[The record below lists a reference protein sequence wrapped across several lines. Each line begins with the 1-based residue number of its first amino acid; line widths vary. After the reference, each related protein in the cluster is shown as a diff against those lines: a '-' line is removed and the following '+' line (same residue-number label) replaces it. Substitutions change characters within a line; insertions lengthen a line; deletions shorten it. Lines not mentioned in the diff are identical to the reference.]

1 MKVSWTP
8 EQQKVI
14 DLRNRN
20 ILVSAAAGS
29 GKTAVLVERI
39 VKMITDKDHPVD
51 IDHLLIV
58 TFTNAA
64 AAEMRERIGNAI
76 EKALDEQPGD
86 EHLLRQLT
94 LIHNA
99 QITTI
104 DSFCLYVV
112 RNHFHEIDLEPNFRI
127 GDEGELKLLREDVLN
142 KVLEQNYEEPS
153 ETFSDFVEGYAS
165 GRTDAAL
172 NEMILQLY
180 EFSRS
185 YPWPE
190 KWLDSFEGAYRI
202 EGREELDH
210 AGWLT
215 PLTENIRFVL
225 NDCRQLLKQ
234 ALDLTLQDDGPDMY
248 EKAIRSDL
256 EKYESLSKLTSFCEL
271 SEALPNLKYDRLAS
285 SRGFDGDVEK
295 LELVKSLRE
304 QAKDVVKKLCR
315 QYFFCSPEM
324 MIEQLTRTEPMLEEV
339 LRLTRQF
346 AEEFA
351 AAKRGKNLVDFHD
364 VEHFALQI
372 LVDEETEQAKK
383 TAEEF
388 RDTFEEIM
396 IDEYQDSNEV
406 QETLLRSISREER
419 GRNNIFMVGDVKQSI
434 YRFRLAR
441 PELFMQKYDSYSLEE
456 SRAQRI
462 DLHRNFR
469 SREEVLTCTND
480 IFYKI
485 MERSLG
491 NVAYDA
497 KAALY
502 PGASY
507 PTIGKKETAEEKMEQ
522 NSSDFTPEIL
532 LADSNDE
539 LLEDTELS
547 DRKTLEAKIVAEEI
561 KHLMKTQPVTD
572 KATGTLRAAH
582 YSDIVILLRS
592 LSGWA
597 DSLVEVLNENGIPAH
612 TVSSTGYFSTVEVQ
626 TVLSMLRILDNP
638 RQDIPMAAVLRSP
651 IAGLTDEELAVLRL
665 EDGSVPFHEAVL
677 ELAEGL
683 LEEDAQGSD
692 TVDSGTE
699 AELLNNGTEADHPT
713 GKREHGEKQ
722 NPELEQNPIEII
734 AHQKLLEFYKKYKQL
749 RQLVP
754 DTPIHELIGIIL
766 RETGY
771 GHYVAAMPAGSRRTA
786 NLNMLLEKAAAYEK
800 TSYKGLFHFVRYIDE
815 LQKYD
820 VDFGEADTVGE
831 NEDVVRIMSI
841 HKSKGLEFPI
851 VIVSG
856 MGKNFNK
863 QDTRSRLVLHPELG
877 IGLDYMD
884 GKKRIKSP
892 TIAKK
897 AIAKQIDLEN
907 LGEELRVLYVALTR
921 AKEKLILTGTLKDAA
936 EKLEDYRKRAEL
948 SGTMEKAL
956 PYLTR
961 EGAAGYLDWVLPA
974 VLSYGEKYPIRI
986 VEAAE
991 LVLNEVKNQIEQENG
1006 LKERRK
1012 AIDEAETALV
1022 EQLEDRFQQH
1032 YPYQTDILRKNKY
1045 SVSELK
1051 HRAMREKFE
1060 AEQEDTISA
1069 FLEEPVTPTI
1079 PLFIQR
1085 EEAEKGS
1092 ELSEVQD
1099 TGKKSENIAAQKK
1112 DPETASRGALRGTA
1126 VHRVMECYDFASEKS
1141 VHEQMETMEKAEK
1154 ITPDMR
1160 ALVKEQIVADF
1171 VSSETGKRMAL
1182 AQQAGML
1189 YREKPFVMGFT
1200 EEELESYGFGAEDAG
1215 KTACCQDSVGMDGKE
1230 NKENHQ
1236 EKHEE
1241 KHEEK
1246 HQTQDLTLIQGIID
1260 VFWIEKDGIVLLDYK
1275 TDRVQRAKELVD
1287 RYETQLKLYADALE
1301 RVFSARKLKVKEI
1314 LIYSFSLEQLITL

>member
-1 MKVSWTP
+1 MGVSWTT
-8 EQQKVI
+8 EQQQVI

-39 VKMITDKDHPVD
+39 VKIITDKNHPVD

-76 EKALDEQPGD
+76 EKALDEQPGN

-127 GDEGELKLLREDVLN
+127 GDEGELKLLREDVLGR
-142 KVLEQNYEEPS
+142 VLEQNYEEPS
-153 ETFSDFVEGYAS
+153 EAFSDFVEGYAS

-190 KWLDSFEGAYRI
+190 KWLDSFVGIYRI
-202 EGREELDH
+202 ENREELDR
-210 AGWLT
+210 AEWLA
-215 PLTENIRFVL
+215 PLTENICFVL
-225 NDCRQLLKQ
+225 KDCEQLLKQ
-234 ALDLTLQDDGPDMY
+234 ALAITQQDDGPDMY
-248 EKAIRSDL
+248 EKAVQSDL

-271 SEALPNLKYDRLAS
+271 YGALSDIKYDRLAS
-285 SRGFDGDVEK
+285 SRGFEGDPDK

-304 QAKDVVKKLCR
+304 QAKDVVKKICK

-324 MIEQLTRTEPMLEEV
+324 MIEQLERTEPMLEEV
-339 LRLTRQF
+339 VRLTKQF
-346 AEEFA
+346 ADEFA
-351 AAKRGKNLVDFHD
+351 AAKRRKNLVDFHD

-372 LVDEETEQAKK
+372 LVDEETEKAKK

-419 GRNNIFMVGDVKQSI
+419 GENNIFMVGDVKQSI

-441 PELFMQKYDSYSLEE
+441 PELFMKKYDSYSLEE
-456 SRAQRI
+456 STTQRI
-462 DLHRNFR
+462 DLHKNFR

-485 MERSLG
+485 MARSLG
-491 NVAYDA
+491 NVEYDA
-497 KAALY
+497 EAALY

-507 PTIGKKETAEEKMEQ
+507 PVSA
-522 NSSDFTPEIL
+522 DFIPEIL

-539 LLEDTELS
+539 LLEDTELT
-547 DRKTLEAKIVAEEI
+547 DKKTLEAKIVAEEI

-572 KATGTLRAAH
+572 KAAGTLRAAH

-626 TVLSMLRILDNP
+626 TVLSMLRLLDNP

-651 IAGLTDEELAVLRL
+651 MAGLTDEELAVLRL

-683 LEEDAQGSD
+683 YEEGGQIEISNSEEDQKQGRNAD
-692 TVDSGTE
+692 EKTE
-699 AELLNNGTEADHPT
+699 NH
-713 GKREHGEKQ
+713 
-722 NPELEQNPIEII
+722 IEIT
-734 AHQKLLEFYKKYKQL
+734 AHWKLLKFYKKYKQL

-754 DTPIHELIGIIL
+754 DTPIHELIEIIL

-771 GHYVAAMPAGSRRTA
+771 GHYVAAMPAGNRRTA

-820 VDFGEADTVGE
+820 VDFGEADMVGE

-863 QDTRSRLVLHPELG
+863 QDTRSKMVLHPELG

-897 AIAKQIDLEN
+897 AIAKQIELEN

-936 EKLEDYRKRAEL
+936 EKLEFYRQQANL
-948 SGTMEKAL
+948 SKAADRPL
-956 PYLTR
+956 SYLTR
-961 EGAAGYLDWVLPA
+961 EGASGYLDWILPA
-974 VLSYGEKYPIRI
+974 VLSYGDKYPVRI

-991 LVLNEVKNQIEQENG
+991 LVLDEVEN
-1006 LKERRK
+1006 
-1012 AIDEAETALV
+1012 
-1022 EQLEDRFQQH
+1022 QLEQNENLTERIGEIKAADPQLVGQLKQRFSQR

-1060 AEQEDTISA
+1060 AEQEETIPA

-1085 EEAEKGS
+1085 QGSVEQEAQNKAQDAGQEAESKA
-1092 ELSEVQD
+1092 EQ
-1099 TGKKSENIAAQKK
+1099 KIKSN
-1112 DPETASRGALRGTA
+1112 TANRGALRGTA

-1141 VHEQMETMEKAEK
+1141 VYEQMEAMEKEEK
-1154 ITPDMR
+1154 ITADMR
-1160 ALVKEQIVADF
+1160 ALVREQTVADF

-1182 AQQAGML
+1182 AQRGGAL

-1200 EEELESYGFGAEDAG
+1200 EEELERYGFGAGA
-1215 KTACCQDSVGMDGKE
+1215 QMIE
-1230 NKENHQ
+1230 NEAQTENAQQEIMSENVSQENHM
-1236 EKHEE
+1236 HEE
-1241 KHEEK
+1241 
-1246 HQTQDLTLIQGIID
+1246 DLTLIQGIID
-1260 VFWIEKDGIVLLDYK
+1260 VFWIEDDGITVLDYK
-1275 TDRVQRAKELVD
+1275 TDRVDTAQELID
-1287 RYETQLKLYADALE
+1287 RYATQLKLYADALE
-1301 RVFSARKLKVKEI
+1301 RVFATRKLKVKEI
-1314 LIYSFSLEQLITL
+1314 LIYSFRLEKLISIE

>member
-1 MKVSWTP
+1 MGVSWTT
-8 EQQKVI
+8 EQQQVI

-39 VKMITDKDHPVD
+39 VKIITDKNHPVD

-127 GDEGELKLLREDVLN
+127 GDEGELKLLREDVLG

-153 ETFSDFVEGYAS
+153 EAFSNFVEGYAS

-190 KWLDSFEGAYRI
+190 KWLDSFVGIYRI
-202 EGREELDH
+202 ENREELDR
-210 AGWLT
+210 AEWLA
-215 PLTENIRFVL
+215 PLTQNIRFVL
-225 NDCRQLLKQ
+225 KDCEQLLKQ
-234 ALDLTLQDDGPDMY
+234 ALAVTQQDDGPDMY
-248 EKAIRSDL
+248 EKAVRSDL

-271 SEALPNLKYDRLAS
+271 SGALSDIKYDRLAS
-285 SRGFDGDVEK
+285 SRGFEGDPDK

-304 QAKDVVKKLCR
+304 QAKDVVKKLCK

-324 MIEQLTRTEPMLEEV
+324 MIEQLERTEPMLEEV
-339 LRLTRQF
+339 VRLTKQF
-346 AEEFA
+346 ADEFA
-351 AAKRGKNLVDFHD
+351 AAKRRKNLVDFHD

-372 LVDEETEQAKK
+372 LVDEETEKAKK

-419 GRNNIFMVGDVKQSI
+419 GENNIFMVGDVKQSI

-441 PELFMQKYDSYSLEE
+441 PELFMKKYDSYSLEE
-456 SRAQRI
+456 STTQRI
-462 DLHRNFR
+462 DLHKNFR

-485 MERSLG
+485 MARSLG
-491 NVAYDA
+491 NVEYDA
-497 KAALY
+497 EAALY

-507 PTIGKKETAEEKMEQ
+507 PAMPVQENPVGEKAAEDEKVSGKQ
-522 NSSDFTPEIL
+522 INGFTPEIL

-547 DRKTLEAKIVAEEI
+547 DKKTLEAKIVAEEI
-561 KHLMKTQPVTD
+561 RHLMKTQPVTD
-572 KATGTLRAAH
+572 KATGELRAAR

-597 DSLVEVLNENGIPAH
+597 DSLVEVLNGNGIPAH

-626 TVLSMLRILDNP
+626 TVLSMLRLLDNP

-651 IAGLTDEELAVLRL
+651 MAGLTDEELAVLRL

-683 LEEDAQGSD
+683 YEEDGQKEISD
-692 TVDSGTE
+692 S
-699 AELLNNGTEADHPT
+699 EADSEADQKQGRNAD
-713 GKREHGEKQ
+713 GKKEDD
-722 NPELEQNPIEII
+722 IETT
-734 AHQKLLEFYKKYKQL
+734 AHRKLLKFYKKYRQL

-754 DTPIHELIGIIL
+754 DTPIHELIEIIL

-820 VDFGEADTVGE
+820 VDFGEADMVGE

-863 QDTRSRLVLHPELG
+863 QDTRSKMVLHPELG

-897 AIAKQIDLEN
+897 AIAKQIELEN

-936 EKLEDYRKRAEL
+936 EKLEFYRQQANL
-948 SGTMEKAL
+948 SKAADRPL
-956 PYLTR
+956 SYLTR
-961 EGAAGYLDWVLPA
+961 EGASGYLDWILPA
-974 VLSYGEKYPIRI
+974 VLSYGDKYPVRI

-991 LVLNEVKNQIEQENG
+991 LVLDEVEN
-1006 LKERRK
+1006 
-1012 AIDEAETALV
+1012 
-1022 EQLEDRFQQH
+1022 QLEQNENLTERIGEIKAADPQLVGQLKQRFSQR

-1060 AEQEDTISA
+1060 AEQEETIPA

-1085 EEAEKGS
+1085 QGSVEQEAQNKAQDAGQEAESKA
-1092 ELSEVQD
+1092 EQ
-1099 TGKKSENIAAQKK
+1099 KIKSN
-1112 DPETASRGALRGTA
+1112 TANRGALRGTA

-1141 VHEQMETMEKAEK
+1141 VYEQMEAMEKEEK
-1154 ITPDMR
+1154 ITADMR

-1171 VSSETGKRMAL
+1171 VSSETGRRMAL
-1182 AQQAGML
+1182 AQRGRAL

-1200 EEELESYGFGAEDAG
+1200 EEELENYGFGAGA
-1215 KTACCQDSVGMDGKE
+1215 QMIE
-1230 NKENHQ
+1230 NEVQTENAQQEIVLENVSRENHM
-1236 EKHEE
+1236 HEE
-1241 KHEEK
+1241 
-1246 HQTQDLTLIQGIID
+1246 DLTLIQGIID
-1260 VFWIEKDGIVLLDYK
+1260 VFWIEDDGITVLDYK
-1275 TDRVQRAKELVD
+1275 TDRVDTAQELID
-1287 RYETQLKLYADALE
+1287 RYATQLKLYADALE
-1301 RVFSARKLKVKEI
+1301 RVFATRKLKVKEI
-1314 LIYSFSLEQLITL
+1314 LIYSFRLEKLISIE

>member
-1 MKVSWTP
+1 MGVSWTT
-8 EQQKVI
+8 EQQQVI

-39 VKMITDKDHPVD
+39 VKIITDKNHPVD

-76 EKALDEQPGD
+76 EKALDEQPGN

-127 GDEGELKLLREDVLN
+127 GDEGELKLLREDVLGR
-142 KVLEQNYEEPS
+142 VLEQNYEEPS
-153 ETFSDFVEGYAS
+153 EAFSDFVEGYAS

-190 KWLDSFEGAYRI
+190 KWLDSFVGIYRI
-202 EGREELDH
+202 ENREELDR
-210 AGWLT
+210 AEWLA
-215 PLTENIRFVL
+215 PLTQNIRFVL
-225 NDCRQLLKQ
+225 KDCEQLLRQ
-234 ALDLTLQDDGPDMY
+234 ALAVTQQDDGPDMY
-248 EKAIRSDL
+248 EKAVRSDL

-271 SEALPNLKYDRLAS
+271 SGALSDIKYDRLAS
-285 SRGFDGDVEK
+285 SRGFEGDPDK

-324 MIEQLTRTEPMLEEV
+324 MIGQLERTEPMLEEV
-339 LRLTRQF
+339 VRLTKQF
-346 AEEFA
+346 ADEFA
-351 AAKRGKNLVDFHD
+351 AAKRRKNLVDFHD

-372 LVDEETEQAKK
+372 LVDEETEKAKK

-419 GRNNIFMVGDVKQSI
+419 GENNIFMVGDVKQSI

-441 PELFMQKYDSYSLEE
+441 PELFMKKYDSYSLEE
-456 SRAQRI
+456 STTQRI
-462 DLHRNFR
+462 DLHKNFR

-485 MERSLG
+485 MVRSLG
-491 NVAYDA
+491 NVEYDA
-497 KAALY
+497 EAALY

-507 PTIGKKETAEEKMEQ
+507 PVSA
-522 NSSDFTPEIL
+522 DFIPEIL

-539 LLEDTELS
+539 LLEDTELT
-547 DRKTLEAKIVAEEI
+547 DKKTLEAKIVAEEI
-561 KHLMKTQPVTD
+561 KHLMKTQQVTD
-572 KATGTLRAAH
+572 KAAGTLRAAH

-597 DSLVEVLNENGIPAH
+597 DSLVEVLNGNGIPAH

-626 TVLSMLRILDNP
+626 TVLSMLRLLDNP

-651 IAGLTDEELAVLRL
+651 MAGLTDEELAVLRL

-683 LEEDAQGSD
+683 YEEDGQKEISD
-692 TVDSGTE
+692 S
-699 AELLNNGTEADHPT
+699 EADRKQ
-713 GKREHGEKQ
+713 GRNADEKTE
-722 NPELEQNPIEII
+722 NHIEIT
-734 AHQKLLEFYKKYKQL
+734 AHRKLLKFYKKYRQL

-754 DTPIHELIGIIL
+754 DTPIHELIEIIL

-771 GHYVAAMPAGSRRTA
+771 GHYVAAMPAGNRRTA

-820 VDFGEADTVGE
+820 VDFGEADMVGE

-863 QDTRSRLVLHPELG
+863 QDTRSKMVLHPELG

-907 LGEELRVLYVALTR
+907 RGEELRVLYVALTR

-936 EKLEDYRKRAEL
+936 EKLEFYRQQANL
-948 SGTMEKAL
+948 SKAADRPL
-956 PYLTR
+956 SYLTR
-961 EGAAGYLDWVLPA
+961 EGASGYLDWILPA
-974 VLSYGEKYPIRI
+974 VLSYGDKYPVRI

-991 LVLNEVKNQIEQENG
+991 LVLDEVEN
-1006 LKERRK
+1006 
-1012 AIDEAETALV
+1012 
-1022 EQLEDRFQQH
+1022 QLEQNENLTERIEEIEAADTQLVGQLKQRFLQR
-1032 YPYQTDILRKNKY
+1032 YPYQVDVLRKNKY

-1051 HRAMREKFE
+1051 HRAMRERFE
-1060 AEQEDTISA
+1060 AEQEETVPA

-1085 EEAEKGS
+1085 EESVE
-1092 ELSEVQD
+1092 Q
-1099 TGKKSENIAAQKK
+1099 
-1112 DPETASRGALRGTA
+1112 ETANRGALRGTA

-1141 VHEQMETMEKAEK
+1141 AQEQMEAMEKEEK
-1154 ITPDMR
+1154 ITADMR
-1160 ALVKEQIVADF
+1160 ALVKEQTVADF

-1182 AQQAGML
+1182 AQRGGAL

-1200 EEELESYGFGAEDAG
+1200 EEELENYGFGADSNTDSCENIYE
-1215 KTACCQDSVGMDGKE
+1215 KTDSD
-1230 NKENHQ
+1230 Q
-1236 EKHEE
+1236 EKEEQKKVRHEE
-1241 KHEEK
+1241 
-1246 HQTQDLTLIQGIID
+1246 DLTLIQGIID

-1275 TDRVQRAKELVD
+1275 TDRVQQAKELID

-1301 RVFSARKLKVKEI
+1301 RVFGARKLKVKEI
-1314 LIYSFSLEQLITL
+1314 LIYSFSLEKLITL

>member
-1 MKVSWTP
+1 MGVSWTT
-8 EQQKVI
+8 EQQQVI

-39 VKMITDKDHPVD
+39 VKIITDKNHPVD

-127 GDEGELKLLREDVLN
+127 GDEGELKLLREDVLGR
-142 KVLEQNYEEPS
+142 VLEQNYEEPS
-153 ETFSDFVEGYAS
+153 EAFFDFVEGYAS

-190 KWLDSFEGAYRI
+190 KWLDSFVGAYRI
-202 EGREELDH
+202 ETREELDR
-210 AGWLT
+210 AEWLA
-215 PLTENIRFVL
+215 PLTENICFVL
-225 NDCRQLLKQ
+225 KDCEQLLKR
-234 ALDLTLQDDGPDMY
+234 ALAITQQDDGPDMY
-248 EKAIRSDL
+248 EKAVQSDL
-256 EKYESLSKLTSFCEL
+256 EKYEGLSRLTSFCEL
-271 SEALPNLKYDRLAS
+271 SEALSDIKYDRLAS
-285 SRGFDGDVEK
+285 SRGFEGDPDK

-304 QAKDVVKKLCR
+304 QAKDVVKKLCK

-324 MIEQLTRTEPMLEEV
+324 MIEQLERTEPMLEEV
-339 LRLTRQF
+339 VRLTKQF
-346 AEEFA
+346 ADEFA
-351 AAKRGKNLVDFHD
+351 AAKRRKNLVDFHD

-372 LVDEETEQAKK
+372 LVDEETEKAKK

-419 GRNNIFMVGDVKQSI
+419 GENNIFMVGDVKQSI

-441 PELFMQKYDSYSLEE
+441 PELFMKKYDSYSLEE
-456 SRAQRI
+456 STTQRI
-462 DLHRNFR
+462 DLHKNFR

-485 MERSLG
+485 MARSLG
-491 NVAYDA
+491 NVEYDA
-497 KAALY
+497 EAALY

-507 PTIGKKETAEEKMEQ
+507 PVSA
-522 NSSDFTPEIL
+522 DFVPEIL

-539 LLEDTELS
+539 LLEDTELT
-547 DRKTLEAKIVAEEI
+547 DKKTLEAKIVAEEI

-572 KATGTLRAAH
+572 KAAGTLRAAH

-626 TVLSMLRILDNP
+626 TVLSMLRLLDNP

-651 IAGLTDEELAVLRL
+651 MAGLTDEELAVLRL

-683 LEEDAQGSD
+683 YEEGGKKEISD
-692 TVDSGTE
+692 S
-699 AELLNNGTEADHPT
+699 EADQKQGRNAD
-713 GKREHGEKQ
+713 GKKENH
-722 NPELEQNPIEII
+722 IEIT
-734 AHQKLLEFYKKYKQL
+734 AHRKLLKFYKKYKQL

-754 DTPIHELIGIIL
+754 DTPIHELIEIIL

-820 VDFGEADTVGE
+820 VDFGEADMVGE

-863 QDTRSRLVLHPELG
+863 QDTRSKMVLHPELG

-884 GKKRIKSP
+884 GKLRIKSP

-936 EKLEDYRKRAEL
+936 EKLEFYRQQANL
-948 SGTMEKAL
+948 SKAAARPL
-956 PYLTR
+956 SYLTR
-961 EGAAGYLDWVLPA
+961 EGASGYLDWILPA
-974 VLSYGEKYPIRI
+974 VLSYGDKYPVRI

-991 LVLNEVKNQIEQENG
+991 LVLNEVEN
-1006 LKERRK
+1006 
-1012 AIDEAETALV
+1012 
-1022 EQLEDRFQQH
+1022 QLEQNENLTERIGEIEAADPQLVGQLKQRFSQR

-1060 AEQEDTISA
+1060 AEQEETIPA

-1085 EEAEKGS
+1085 EESVE
-1092 ELSEVQD
+1092 Q
-1099 TGKKSENIAAQKK
+1099 
-1112 DPETASRGALRGTA
+1112 ETANRGALRGTA
-1126 VHRVMECYDFASEKS
+1126 VHRVMECYNFASEKS
-1141 VHEQMETMEKAEK
+1141 VQEQMEAMEKEEK
-1154 ITPDMR
+1154 ITADMR
-1160 ALVKEQIVADF
+1160 ALVREQTVADF

-1182 AQQAGML
+1182 AQQAGAL

-1200 EEELESYGFGAEDAG
+1200 EEELENYGFGVGSNTDSCENIYE
-1215 KTACCQDSVGMDGKE
+1215 KTDSD
-1230 NKENHQ
+1230 Q
-1236 EKHEE
+1236 EKEEQKKVRHEE
-1241 KHEEK
+1241 
-1246 HQTQDLTLIQGIID
+1246 DLTLIQGIID

-1275 TDRVQRAKELVD
+1275 TDRVQQAKELID

-1301 RVFSARKLKVKEI
+1301 RVFAARKLKVKEI

>member
-1 MKVSWTP
+1 MGVSWTT
-8 EQQKVI
+8 EQQQVI

-39 VKMITDKDHPVD
+39 VKIITDKNHPVD

-76 EKALDEQPGD
+76 EKALDEQPGN

-127 GDEGELKLLREDVLN
+127 GDEGELKLLREDVLGR
-142 KVLEQNYEEPS
+142 VLEQNYEEPS
-153 ETFSDFVEGYAS
+153 EAFSDFVEGYAS

-190 KWLDSFEGAYRI
+190 KWLDSFVGAYRI
-202 EGREELDH
+202 ETREELDR
-210 AGWLT
+210 AEWLA
-215 PLTENIRFVL
+215 PLTENICFVL
-225 NDCRQLLKQ
+225 KDCEQLLKQ
-234 ALDLTLQDDGPDMY
+234 ALAITQQDDGPDMY
-248 EKAIRSDL
+248 EKAVQSDL
-256 EKYESLSKLTSFCEL
+256 EKYEGLSRLTSFCEL
-271 SEALPNLKYDRLAS
+271 SGALSDIKYDRLAS
-285 SRGFDGDVEK
+285 SRGFEGNPDK

-304 QAKDVVKKLCR
+304 QAKDVVKKLCK

-324 MIEQLTRTEPMLEEV
+324 MIEQLERTEPMLEEV
-339 LRLTRQF
+339 VRLTKQF
-346 AEEFA
+346 ADEFA
-351 AAKRGKNLVDFHD
+351 AAKRRKNLVDFHD

-372 LVDEETEQAKK
+372 LVDEETEKAKK

-419 GRNNIFMVGDVKQSI
+419 GENNIFMVGDVKQSI

-441 PELFMQKYDSYSLEE
+441 PELFMKKYDSYSLEE
-456 SRAQRI
+456 STTQRI
-462 DLHRNFR
+462 DLHKNFR

-485 MERSLG
+485 MARSLG
-491 NVAYDA
+491 NVEYDA
-497 KAALY
+497 EAALY

-507 PTIGKKETAEEKMEQ
+507 PVSA
-522 NSSDFTPEIL
+522 DFTPEIL

-547 DRKTLEAKIVAEEI
+547 DKKTLEAKIVAEEI
-561 KHLMKTQPVTD
+561 RHLMKTQPVTD
-572 KATGTLRAAH
+572 KATGELRAAR

-597 DSLVEVLNENGIPAH
+597 DSLVEVLNGNGIPAH

-626 TVLSMLRILDNP
+626 TVLSMLRLLDNP

-651 IAGLTDEELAVLRL
+651 MAGLTDEELAVLRL

-683 LEEDAQGSD
+683 YEEDGQKEISD
-692 TVDSGTE
+692 S
-699 AELLNNGTEADHPT
+699 EADSEADQKQGRNAD
-713 GKREHGEKQ
+713 GKKEDD
-722 NPELEQNPIEII
+722 IETT
-734 AHQKLLEFYKKYKQL
+734 AHRKLLKFYKKYRQL

-754 DTPIHELIGIIL
+754 DTPIHELIEIIL

-820 VDFGEADTVGE
+820 VDFGEADMVGE

-863 QDTRSRLVLHPELG
+863 QDTRSKMVLHPELG

-897 AIAKQIDLEN
+897 AIAKQIELEN

-936 EKLEDYRKRAEL
+936 EKVEFYRQQANL
-948 SGTMEKAL
+948 SKAADRPL
-956 PYLTR
+956 SYLTR
-961 EGAAGYLDWVLPA
+961 EGASGYLDWILPA
-974 VLSYGEKYPIRI
+974 VLSYGDKYPVRI
-986 VEAAE
+986 VGAAE
-991 LVLNEVKNQIEQENG
+991 LVLDEVEN
-1006 LKERRK
+1006 
-1012 AIDEAETALV
+1012 
-1022 EQLEDRFQQH
+1022 QLEQNEDLTERIEEIEAADTQLVGQLKQRFSQR

-1060 AEQEDTISA
+1060 AEQEETIPA

-1085 EEAEKGS
+1085 QEKITPDQNVSGQG
-1092 ELSEVQD
+1092 VQV
-1099 TGKKSENIAAQKK
+1099 N
-1112 DPETASRGALRGTA
+1112 RGALRGTA
-1126 VHRVMECYDFASEKS
+1126 VHRVMECYDFTSEKS
-1141 VHEQMETMEKAEK
+1141 VQEQMDAMEKEEK
-1154 ITPDMR
+1154 ITADMR
-1160 ALVKEQIVADF
+1160 TLVKERIVADF

-1182 AQQAGML
+1182 AQRMGAL

-1200 EEELESYGFGAEDAG
+1200 EEELENYGFGAGA
-1215 KTACCQDSVGMDGKE
+1215 QMIE
-1230 NKENHQ
+1230 NEVQTENAQQEIVLENVSRENHM
-1236 EKHEE
+1236 HEE
-1241 KHEEK
+1241 
-1246 HQTQDLTLIQGIID
+1246 DLTLIQGIID
-1260 VFWIEKDGIVLLDYK
+1260 VFWIEDDGITVLDYK
-1275 TDRVQRAKELVD
+1275 TDRVDTAQELID
-1287 RYETQLKLYADALE
+1287 RYATQLKLYADALE
-1301 RVFSARKLKVKEI
+1301 RVFATRKLKVKEI
-1314 LIYSFSLEQLITL
+1314 LIYSFRLEKLISIE

>member
-1 MKVSWTP
+1 MGVSWTT
-8 EQQKVI
+8 EQQQVI

-39 VKMITDKDHPVD
+39 VKIITDKNHPVD

-76 EKALDEQPGD
+76 EKALDEQPGN

-127 GDEGELKLLREDVLN
+127 GDEGELKLLREDVLG

-153 ETFSDFVEGYAS
+153 EAFSDFVEGYAS

-180 EFSRS
+180 EFSKS

-190 KWLDSFEGAYRI
+190 KWLDSFVGIYRI
-202 EGREELDH
+202 ENREELDRVE
-210 AGWLT
+210 WLA
-215 PLTENIRFVL
+215 PLTQNIRFVL
-225 NDCRQLLKQ
+225 KDCEQLLKQ
-234 ALDLTLQDDGPDMY
+234 ALAVTQQDDGPDMY
-248 EKAIRSDL
+248 EKAVRSDL

-271 SEALPNLKYDRLAS
+271 SVALSDIKYDRLAS
-285 SRGFDGDVEK
+285 SRGFEGDPDK

-304 QAKDVVKKLCR
+304 QAKDMVKKLCK

-324 MIEQLTRTEPMLEEV
+324 MIEQLERTEPMLEEV
-339 LRLTRQF
+339 VRLTKQF
-346 AEEFA
+346 ADEFA
-351 AAKRGKNLVDFHD
+351 AAKRRKNLVDFHD

-372 LVDEETEQAKK
+372 LVDEETEKAKK

-419 GRNNIFMVGDVKQSI
+419 GENNIFMVGDVKQSI

-441 PELFMQKYDSYSLEE
+441 PELFMKKYDSYSLEE
-456 SRAQRI
+456 STTQRI
-462 DLHRNFR
+462 DLHKNFR

-485 MERSLG
+485 MARSLG
-491 NVAYDA
+491 NVEYDA
-497 KAALY
+497 EAALY

-507 PTIGKKETAEEKMEQ
+507 PVSA
-522 NSSDFTPEIL
+522 DFIPEIL

-539 LLEDTELS
+539 LLEDTELT
-547 DRKTLEAKIVAEEI
+547 DKKTLEAKIVAEEI

-572 KATGTLRAAH
+572 KAAGTLRAAH

-626 TVLSMLRILDNP
+626 TILSMLRLLDNP

-651 IAGLTDEELAVLRL
+651 MAGLTDEELAVLRL

-683 LEEDAQGSD
+683 YEEGGQIEISNSEEDQKQGRNAD
-692 TVDSGTE
+692 EKTE
-699 AELLNNGTEADHPT
+699 NH
-713 GKREHGEKQ
+713 
-722 NPELEQNPIEII
+722 IEIT
-734 AHQKLLEFYKKYKQL
+734 AHRKLLKFYKKYKQL

-754 DTPIHELIGIIL
+754 DTPIHELIEIIL

-771 GHYVAAMPAGSRRTA
+771 GHYVAAMPAGNRRTA

-820 VDFGEADTVGE
+820 VDFGEADMVGE

-863 QDTRSRLVLHPELG
+863 QDTRSKMVLHPELG

-936 EKLEDYRKRAEL
+936 EKLEFYRQQANL
-948 SGTMEKAL
+948 SKAADRPL
-956 PYLTR
+956 SYLTR
-961 EGAAGYLDWVLPA
+961 EGASGYLDWILPA
-974 VLSYGEKYPIRI
+974 VLSYGDKYPVRI

-991 LVLNEVKNQIEQENG
+991 LVLDEVEN
-1006 LKERRK
+1006 
-1012 AIDEAETALV
+1012 
-1022 EQLEDRFQQH
+1022 QLEQNEDLTERIEEIEAADTQLVGQLKQRFLQR
-1032 YPYQTDILRKNKY
+1032 YPYQVDVLRKNKY

-1051 HRAMREKFE
+1051 HRAMRERFE
-1060 AEQEDTISA
+1060 AEQEETVPA

-1085 EEAEKGS
+1085 EESVE
-1092 ELSEVQD
+1092 Q
-1099 TGKKSENIAAQKK
+1099 
-1112 DPETASRGALRGTA
+1112 ETPNRGALRGTA

-1141 VHEQMETMEKAEK
+1141 VHEQMEAMEKEEK
-1154 ITPDMR
+1154 ITADMR

-1171 VSSETGKRMAL
+1171 VSSETGRRMAL
-1182 AQQAGML
+1182 AQCGGAL

-1200 EEELESYGFGAEDAG
+1200 EEELENYGFGVGSNTDSCENIYE
-1215 KTACCQDSVGMDGKE
+1215 KTDSD
-1230 NKENHQ
+1230 Q
-1236 EKHEE
+1236 EKEEQKKVRHEE
-1241 KHEEK
+1241 
-1246 HQTQDLTLIQGIID
+1246 DLTLIQGIID

-1275 TDRVQRAKELVD
+1275 TDRVQQAKELID
-1287 RYETQLKLYADALE
+1287 RYATQLKLYADALE
-1301 RVFSARKLKVKEI
+1301 RVFAARKLKVKEI

>member
-1 MKVSWTP
+1 MGVSWTT
-8 EQQKVI
+8 EQQQVI

-39 VKMITDKDHPVD
+39 VKIITDKNHPVD

-127 GDEGELKLLREDVLN
+127 GDEGELKLLREDVLG

-153 ETFSDFVEGYAS
+153 EAFSDFVEGYAS

-190 KWLDSFEGAYRI
+190 KWLDSFVGIYRI
-202 EGREELDH
+202 ENREELDR
-210 AGWLT
+210 AEWLA
-215 PLTENIRFVL
+215 PLTQNIRFVL
-225 NDCRQLLKQ
+225 KDCEQLLKQ
-234 ALDLTLQDDGPDMY
+234 ALAVTQQDDGPDMY
-248 EKAIRSDL
+248 EKAVRSDL
-256 EKYESLSKLTSFCEL
+256 EKYEGLSKLTSFCEL
-271 SEALPNLKYDRLAS
+271 SVALSDIKYDRLAS
-285 SRGFDGDVEK
+285 SRGFEGDPDK

-304 QAKDVVKKLCR
+304 QAKDVVKKLCK

-324 MIEQLTRTEPMLEEV
+324 MIEQLERTEPMLEEV
-339 LRLTRQF
+339 VRLTKQF
-346 AEEFA
+346 ADEFA
-351 AAKRGKNLVDFHD
+351 AAKRRKNLVDFHD

-372 LVDEETEQAKK
+372 LVDEETEKAKK

-419 GRNNIFMVGDVKQSI
+419 GENNIFMVGDVKQSI

-441 PELFMQKYDSYSLEE
+441 PELFMKKYDSYSLEE
-456 SRAQRI
+456 STTQRI
-462 DLHRNFR
+462 DLHKNFR

-485 MERSLG
+485 MARSLG
-491 NVAYDA
+491 NVEYDA
-497 KAALY
+497 EAALY

-507 PTIGKKETAEEKMEQ
+507 PVSA
-522 NSSDFTPEIL
+522 DFIPEIL

-539 LLEDTELS
+539 LLEDTELT
-547 DRKTLEAKIVAEEI
+547 DKKTLEAKIVAEEI

-572 KATGTLRAAH
+572 KAAGTLRAAR

-626 TVLSMLRILDNP
+626 TVLSMLRLLDNP

-651 IAGLTDEELAVLRL
+651 MAGLTDEELAVLRL

-683 LEEDAQGSD
+683 YEEDGQKEISD
-692 TVDSGTE
+692 S
-699 AELLNNGTEADHPT
+699 EADSEADQKQGRNAD
-713 GKREHGEKQ
+713 GKKEDD
-722 NPELEQNPIEII
+722 IETT
-734 AHQKLLEFYKKYKQL
+734 AHRKLLKFYKKYRQL

-754 DTPIHELIGIIL
+754 DTPIHELIEIIL

-820 VDFGEADTVGE
+820 VDFGEADMVGE
-831 NEDVVRIMSI
+831 NEDVVRIMSV

-863 QDTRSRLVLHPELG
+863 QDTRSKMVLHPELG

-897 AIAKQIDLEN
+897 AVAKQIELEN

-936 EKLEDYRKRAEL
+936 EKLEFYRQQANL
-948 SGTMEKAL
+948 SKAADRPL
-956 PYLTR
+956 SYLTR
-961 EGAAGYLDWVLPA
+961 EGASGYLDWILPA
-974 VLSYGEKYPIRI
+974 VLSYGDKYPIRI

-991 LVLNEVKNQIEQENG
+991 LVLNEVEN
-1006 LKERRK
+1006 
-1012 AIDEAETALV
+1012 
-1022 EQLEDRFQQH
+1022 QLEQNEDLTERIEEIEAADTQLVGQLKQRFLQR
-1032 YPYQTDILRKNKY
+1032 YPYQVDVLRKNKY

-1051 HRAMREKFE
+1051 HRAMRERFE
-1060 AEQEDTISA
+1060 AEQEETVPA

-1085 EEAEKGS
+1085 EESVE
-1092 ELSEVQD
+1092 Q
-1099 TGKKSENIAAQKK
+1099 
-1112 DPETASRGALRGTA
+1112 ETANRGALRGTA

-1141 VHEQMETMEKAEK
+1141 VHEQMEAMEKEEK
-1154 ITPDMR
+1154 ITADMR
-1160 ALVKEQIVADF
+1160 ALVREQTVADF

-1182 AQQAGML
+1182 AQRGGAL

-1200 EEELESYGFGAEDAG
+1200 EEELENYGFGADSNTDSCENIYK
-1215 KTACCQDSVGMDGKE
+1215 KTDSD
-1230 NKENHQ
+1230 Q
-1236 EKHEE
+1236 EKEEQKRIRHEE
-1241 KHEEK
+1241 
-1246 HQTQDLTLIQGIID
+1246 DLTLIQGIID

-1275 TDRVQRAKELVD
+1275 TDRVQQAKELID

-1301 RVFSARKLKVKEI
+1301 RVFGARKLKVKEI

>member
-1 MKVSWTP
+1 MGVSWTT
-8 EQQKVI
+8 EQQQVI

-39 VKMITDKDHPVD
+39 VKIITNKNHPVD

-127 GDEGELKLLREDVLN
+127 GDEGELKLLREDVLG

-153 ETFSDFVEGYAS
+153 EAFSDFVEGYAS

-190 KWLDSFEGAYRI
+190 KWLDSFVGAYRI
-202 EGREELDH
+202 ETREELDR
-210 AGWLT
+210 AEWLV
-215 PLTENIRFVL
+215 PLTQNIRFVL
-225 NDCRQLLKQ
+225 KDCEQLLKQ
-234 ALDLTLQDDGPDMY
+234 ALAVTQQDDGPDMY
-248 EKAIRSDL
+248 EKAVRSDL

-271 SEALPNLKYDRLAS
+271 SGALSDIKYDRLAS
-285 SRGFDGDVEK
+285 SRGFEGDPDK

-304 QAKDVVKKLCR
+304 QAKDVVKKLCK

-324 MIEQLTRTEPMLEEV
+324 MIEQLERTEPMLEEV
-339 LRLTRQF
+339 VRLTKQF
-346 AEEFA
+346 ADEFA
-351 AAKRGKNLVDFHD
+351 AAKRRKNLVDFHD

-372 LVDEETEQAKK
+372 LVDEETEKAKK

-419 GRNNIFMVGDVKQSI
+419 GENNIFMVGDVKQSI

-441 PELFMQKYDSYSLEE
+441 PELFMKKYDSYSLEE
-456 SRAQRI
+456 STTQRI
-462 DLHRNFR
+462 DLHKNFR
-469 SREEVLTCTND
+469 SRAEVLTCTND

-485 MERSLG
+485 MVRSLG
-491 NVAYDA
+491 NVEYDA
-497 KAALY
+497 EAALY

-507 PTIGKKETAEEKMEQ
+507 PDIGMKKTAGKEETAEEQTKQ
-522 NSSDFTPEIL
+522 NIADFTPEIL

-547 DRKTLEAKIVAEEI
+547 DKKTLEAKIVAEEI
-561 KHLMKTQPVTD
+561 RHLMKTQPVTD
-572 KATGTLRAAH
+572 KATGELRMAR

-597 DSLVEVLNENGIPAH
+597 DSLVEVLNGNGIPAH

-626 TVLSMLRILDNP
+626 TVLSMLRLLDNP

-651 IAGLTDEELAVLRL
+651 MAGLTDEELAVLRL

-683 LEEDAQGSD
+683 YEEDGQKEIS
-692 TVDSGTE
+692 
-699 AELLNNGTEADHPT
+699 NPEADQKQ
-713 GKREHGEKQ
+713 GKNADEK
-722 NPELEQNPIEII
+722 PENHIEST
-734 AHQKLLEFYKKYKQL
+734 AHQKLLEFYKKYRQL

-754 DTPIHELIGIIL
+754 DTPIHELIERIL
-766 RETGY
+766 QETGY
-771 GHYVAAMPAGSRRTA
+771 GHYVSAMPAGKRRMA

-841 HKSKGLEFPI
+841 HKSKGLEFP
-851 VIVSG
+851 VVFVSG

-863 QDTRSRLVLHPELG
+863 QDTRSKMVLHPELG

-884 GKKRIKSP
+884 GKRRIKSP

-921 AKEKLILTGTLKDAA
+921 AKEKLILTGTLKDAP
-936 EKLEDYRKRAEL
+936 EKLEFFRQQA
-948 SGTMEKAL
+948 AL
-956 PYLTR
+956 YAHSSDATVIPYLTR
-961 EGAAGYLDWVLPA
+961 DSAAGYLDWVLPA
-974 VLSYGEKYPIRI
+974 VLSYGEKYPVRV

-991 LVLNEVKNQIEQENG
+991 LVLQEVENQTEQNEG
-1006 LKERRK
+1006 LIGRMEEIRQ
-1012 AIDEAETALV
+1012 ADPTLV
-1022 EQLEDRFQQH
+1022 EKLEQRFAQK

-1060 AEQEDTISA
+1060 AEQEETVPA

-1079 PLFIQR
+1079 PLFIQKQGSV
-1085 EEAEKGS
+1085 EQEAQNKA
-1092 ELSEVQD
+1092 QD
-1099 TGKKSENIAAQKK
+1099 AESKAEQKIVSN
-1112 DPETASRGALRGTA
+1112 TANRGALRGTA
-1126 VHRVMECYDFASEKS
+1126 VHRVMECYDFTSGQS
-1141 VHEQMETMEKAEK
+1141 VHEQILLMEKEEK
-1154 ITPDMR
+1154 ITADMR
-1160 ALVKEQIVADF
+1160 SLVNEQIVADF
-1171 VSSETGKRMAL
+1171 VSSETGKRMAF
-1182 AQQAGML
+1182 AQEKGTL

-1200 EEELESYGFGAEDAG
+1200 EAELEKYGFGAGAQ
-1215 KTACCQDSVGMDGKE
+1215 TE
-1230 NKENHQ
+1230 NAQQEIASENVSQ
-1236 EKHEE
+1236 EKHM
-1241 KHEEK
+1241 HEE
-1246 HQTQDLTLIQGIID
+1246 DLTLIQGIID
-1260 VFWIEKDGIVLLDYK
+1260 VFWIEDDGITVLDYK
-1275 TDRVQRAKELVD
+1275 TDRVDTAQELID
-1287 RYETQLKLYADALE
+1287 RYATQLKLYADALE
-1301 RVFSARKLKVKEI
+1301 RVFATRKLKVKEI
-1314 LIYSFSLEQLITL
+1314 LIYSFRLEKLIPIE

>member
-1 MKVSWTP
+1 MGVSWTT
-8 EQQKVI
+8 EQQQVI

-39 VKMITDKDHPVD
+39 VKIITDKNHPVD

-127 GDEGELKLLREDVLN
+127 GDEGELKLLREDVLGR
-142 KVLEQNYEEPS
+142 VLEQNYEEPS
-153 ETFSDFVEGYAS
+153 EAFSDFVEGYAS

-190 KWLDSFEGAYRI
+190 KWLDSFVGIYRI
-202 EGREELDH
+202 ENREELDR
-210 AGWLT
+210 AEWLA
-215 PLTENIRFVL
+215 PLTQNIRFVL
-225 NDCRQLLKQ
+225 KDCEQLLKQ
-234 ALDLTLQDDGPDMY
+234 ALAVTQQDDGPYMY
-248 EKAIRSDL
+248 EKAVRSDL
-256 EKYESLSKLTSFCEL
+256 EKYESLSKLTSFSEL
-271 SEALPNLKYDRLAS
+271 SGALSDIKYDRLAS
-285 SRGFDGDVEK
+285 SRGFEGDPDK

-324 MIEQLTRTEPMLEEV
+324 MIGQLERTEPMLEEV
-339 LRLTRQF
+339 VRLTKQF

-351 AAKRGKNLVDFHD
+351 AAKRRKNLVDFHD

-372 LVDEETEQAKK
+372 LVDEETEKAKK

-419 GRNNIFMVGDVKQSI
+419 GENNIFMVGDVKQSI

-441 PELFMQKYDSYSLEE
+441 PELFMKKYDSYSLEE
-456 SRAQRI
+456 STTQRI
-462 DLHRNFR
+462 DLHKNFR
-469 SREEVLTCTND
+469 SRAEVLACTND

-485 MERSLG
+485 MARSLG
-491 NVAYDA
+491 NVEYDA
-497 KAALY
+497 EAALY

-507 PTIGKKETAEEKMEQ
+507 PVSA
-522 NSSDFTPEIL
+522 DFTPEIL

-539 LLEDTELS
+539 LLEDTELT
-547 DRKTLEAKIVAEEI
+547 DKKTLEAKIVAEEI

-572 KATGTLRAAH
+572 KAAGTLRAAH

-626 TVLSMLRILDNP
+626 TVLSMLRLLDNP

-651 IAGLTDEELAVLRL
+651 MAGLTDEELAVLRL

-683 LEEDAQGSD
+683 YEEGGQIEISNSEEDQKQGRNAD
-692 TVDSGTE
+692 EKTE
-699 AELLNNGTEADHPT
+699 NH
-713 GKREHGEKQ
+713 
-722 NPELEQNPIEII
+722 IEIT
-734 AHQKLLEFYKKYKQL
+734 AHRKLLKFYKKYKQL

-754 DTPIHELIGIIL
+754 DTPIHELIEIIL

-771 GHYVAAMPAGSRRTA
+771 GHYVAAMPAGNRRTA

-820 VDFGEADTVGE
+820 VDFGEADMVGE

-863 QDTRSRLVLHPELG
+863 QDTRSKMVLHPELG

-936 EKLEDYRKRAEL
+936 EKLEFYRQQANL
-948 SGTMEKAL
+948 SKAADRPL
-956 PYLTR
+956 SYLTR
-961 EGAAGYLDWVLPA
+961 EGASGYLDWILPA
-974 VLSYGEKYPIRI
+974 VLSYGDKYPVRI

-991 LVLNEVKNQIEQENG
+991 LVLNEVEN
-1006 LKERRK
+1006 
-1012 AIDEAETALV
+1012 
-1022 EQLEDRFQQH
+1022 QLEKNEDLTERIEEIKAADTQLVGQLKQRFSQR
-1032 YPYQTDILRKNKY
+1032 YPYQVDVLRKNKY

-1051 HRAMREKFE
+1051 HRAMRERFE
-1060 AEQEDTISA
+1060 AEQEETVPA

-1085 EEAEKGS
+1085 EESVE
-1092 ELSEVQD
+1092 Q
-1099 TGKKSENIAAQKK
+1099 
-1112 DPETASRGALRGTA
+1112 ETPNRGALRGTA

-1141 VHEQMETMEKAEK
+1141 VHEQMEAMEKEEK
-1154 ITPDMR
+1154 ITADMR

-1171 VSSETGKRMAL
+1171 VSSETGRRMAL
-1182 AQQAGML
+1182 AQRGGAL

-1200 EEELESYGFGAEDAG
+1200 EEELENYGFGVGSNTDSCENIYE
-1215 KTACCQDSVGMDGKE
+1215 KTDSD
-1230 NKENHQ
+1230 Q
-1236 EKHEE
+1236 EKEEQKKVRHEE
-1241 KHEEK
+1241 
-1246 HQTQDLTLIQGIID
+1246 DLTLIQGIID

-1275 TDRVQRAKELVD
+1275 TDRVQQAKELID

-1301 RVFSARKLKVKEI
+1301 RVFAARKLKVKEI

>member
-1 MKVSWTP
+1 MGVSWTT
-8 EQQKVI
+8 EQQQVI

-39 VKMITDKDHPVD
+39 VKIITDKNHPVD

-76 EKALDEQPGD
+76 EKALDEQPGN

-127 GDEGELKLLREDVLN
+127 GDEGELKLLREDVLGR
-142 KVLEQNYEEPS
+142 VLEQNYEEPS
-153 ETFSDFVEGYAS
+153 EAFSDFVEGYAS

-190 KWLDSFEGAYRI
+190 KWLDSFVGAYRI
-202 EGREELDH
+202 ETREELDR
-210 AGWLT
+210 AEWLA
-215 PLTENIRFVL
+215 PLTQNIRFVL
-225 NDCRQLLKQ
+225 KDCEQLLKQ
-234 ALDLTLQDDGPDMY
+234 ALAVTQQDDGPDMY
-248 EKAIRSDL
+248 EKAVRSDL

-271 SEALPNLKYDRLAS
+271 SVALSDIKYDRLAS
-285 SRGFDGDVEK
+285 SRGFEGDPDK

-324 MIEQLTRTEPMLEEV
+324 MIGQLERTEPMLEEV
-339 LRLTRQF
+339 VRLTKQF
-346 AEEFA
+346 ADEFA
-351 AAKRGKNLVDFHD
+351 AAKRRKNLVDFHD

-372 LVDEETEQAKK
+372 LVDEETEKAKK

-419 GRNNIFMVGDVKQSI
+419 GENNIFMVGDVKQSI

-441 PELFMQKYDSYSLEE
+441 PELFMKKYDSYSLEE
-456 SRAQRI
+456 STTQRI
-462 DLHRNFR
+462 DLHKNFR

-485 MERSLG
+485 MVRSLG
-491 NVAYDA
+491 NVEYDA
-497 KAALY
+497 EAALY

-507 PTIGKKETAEEKMEQ
+507 PVSA
-522 NSSDFTPEIL
+522 DFTPEIL

-547 DRKTLEAKIVAEEI
+547 DKKTLEAKIVAEEI
-561 KHLMKTQPVTD
+561 RHLMKTQPVTD
-572 KATGTLRAAH
+572 KATGELRAAR

-597 DSLVEVLNENGIPAH
+597 DSLVEVLNGNGIPAH

-626 TVLSMLRILDNP
+626 TVLSMLRLLDNP

-651 IAGLTDEELAVLRL
+651 MAGLTDEELAVLRL

-683 LEEDAQGSD
+683 YEEDGQKEISD
-692 TVDSGTE
+692 S
-699 AELLNNGTEADHPT
+699 EADSEADQKQGRNAD
-713 GKREHGEKQ
+713 GKKEDD
-722 NPELEQNPIEII
+722 IETT
-734 AHQKLLEFYKKYKQL
+734 AHRKLLKFYKKYRQL

-754 DTPIHELIGIIL
+754 DTPIHELIEIIL

-771 GHYVAAMPAGSRRTA
+771 GHYVAAMPAGNRRTA

-820 VDFGEADTVGE
+820 VDFGEADMVGE

-863 QDTRSRLVLHPELG
+863 QDTRSKMVLHPELG

-921 AKEKLILTGTLKDAA
+921 AKEKLILTGTLKDAP
-936 EKLEDYRKRAEL
+936 EKLEFFRQQANL
-948 SGTMEKAL
+948 SKAADRPL
-956 PYLTR
+956 SYLTR
-961 EGAAGYLDWVLPA
+961 EGASGYLDWILPA
-974 VLSYGEKYPIRI
+974 VLSYGDKYPVRI

-991 LVLNEVKNQIEQENG
+991 LVLDEVEN
-1006 LKERRK
+1006 
-1012 AIDEAETALV
+1012 
-1022 EQLEDRFQQH
+1022 QLEQNEDLTERIGEIKAADPQLVGQLKQRLSQR
-1032 YPYQTDILRKNKY
+1032 YPYQVDVLRKNKY

-1060 AEQEDTISA
+1060 AEQEETIPA

-1085 EEAEKGS
+1085 QGS
-1092 ELSEVQD
+1092 VEQ
-1099 TGKKSENIAAQKK
+1099 
-1112 DPETASRGALRGTA
+1112 ETPNRGALRGTA

-1141 VHEQMETMEKAEK
+1141 VHEQMEAMEKEEK
-1154 ITPDMR
+1154 ITADMR
-1160 ALVKEQIVADF
+1160 ALVREQTVADF
-1171 VSSETGKRMAL
+1171 VSSETGRRMAL
-1182 AQQAGML
+1182 AQRGGAL

-1200 EEELESYGFGAEDAG
+1200 EEELENYGFGVGSNTDSCENIYE
-1215 KTACCQDSVGMDGKE
+1215 KTDSD
-1230 NKENHQ
+1230 Q
-1236 EKHEE
+1236 EKEEQQKVRHEE
-1241 KHEEK
+1241 
-1246 HQTQDLTLIQGIID
+1246 DLTLIQGIID

-1275 TDRVQRAKELVD
+1275 TDRVQQTKELID

-1301 RVFSARKLKVKEI
+1301 RVFAARKLKVKEI
-1314 LIYSFSLEQLITL
+1314 LIYSFFLEQLITL

>member
-1 MKVSWTP
+1 MGVSWTT

-39 VKMITDKDHPVD
+39 VKIITDKNHPVD

-76 EKALDEQPGD
+76 EKALDEQPGN

-127 GDEGELKLLREDVLN
+127 GDEGELKLLREDVLGR
-142 KVLEQNYEEPS
+142 VLEQNYEEPS
-153 ETFSDFVEGYAS
+153 EAFSDFVEGYAS

-190 KWLDSFEGAYRI
+190 KWLDSFVGAYRI
-202 EGREELDH
+202 ETREELDR
-210 AGWLT
+210 AEWLA
-215 PLTENIRFVL
+215 PLTENICFVL
-225 NDCRQLLKQ
+225 KDCEQLLKQ
-234 ALDLTLQDDGPDMY
+234 ALAITQQDDGPDMY
-248 EKAIRSDL
+248 EKAVQSDL
-256 EKYESLSKLTSFCEL
+256 EKYDGLSRLTSFCEL
-271 SEALPNLKYDRLAS
+271 SGALSDIKYDRLAS
-285 SRGFDGDVEK
+285 SRGFEGDPDK

-324 MIEQLTRTEPMLEEV
+324 MIEQLERTEPMLEEV
-339 LRLTRQF
+339 VRLTKQF
-346 AEEFA
+346 ADEFA
-351 AAKRGKNLVDFHD
+351 AAKRRKNLVDFHD

-372 LVDEETEQAKK
+372 LVDEETEKAKK

-419 GRNNIFMVGDVKQSI
+419 GENNIFMVGDVKQSI

-441 PELFMQKYDSYSLEE
+441 PELFMKKYDSYSLEE
-456 SRAQRI
+456 STTQRI
-462 DLHRNFR
+462 DLHKNFR

-485 MERSLG
+485 MARSLG
-491 NVAYDA
+491 NVEYDA
-497 KAALY
+497 EAALY

-507 PTIGKKETAEEKMEQ
+507 PVSA
-522 NSSDFTPEIL
+522 DFIPEIL

-539 LLEDTELS
+539 LLEDTELT
-547 DRKTLEAKIVAEEI
+547 DKKTLEAKIVAEEI
-561 KHLMKTQPVTD
+561 KHLMKTQQVTD
-572 KATGTLRAAH
+572 KAAGTLRAAH

-597 DSLVEVLNENGIPAH
+597 DSLVEVLNGNGIPAH

-626 TVLSMLRILDNP
+626 TVLSMLRLLDNP

-651 IAGLTDEELAVLRL
+651 MAGLTDEELAVLRL

-683 LEEDAQGSD
+683 YEEDGQKEISD
-692 TVDSGTE
+692 S
-699 AELLNNGTEADHPT
+699 EADRKQ
-713 GKREHGEKQ
+713 GRNADEKTE
-722 NPELEQNPIEII
+722 NHIEIT
-734 AHQKLLEFYKKYKQL
+734 AHRKLLKFYKKYKQL

-754 DTPIHELIGIIL
+754 DTPIHELIEIIL

-771 GHYVAAMPAGSRRTA
+771 GHYVAAMPAGNRRTA

-820 VDFGEADTVGE
+820 VDFGEADMVGE

-863 QDTRSRLVLHPELG
+863 QDTRSKMVLHPELG

-921 AKEKLILTGTLKDAA
+921 AKEKLILTGTLKDAP
-936 EKLEDYRKRAEL
+936 EKLEFFRQQANL
-948 SGTMEKAL
+948 SKAADRPL
-956 PYLTR
+956 SYLTR
-961 EGAAGYLDWVLPA
+961 EGASGYLDWILPA
-974 VLSYGEKYPIRI
+974 VLSYGDKYPVRI

-991 LVLNEVKNQIEQENG
+991 LVLDEVEN
-1006 LKERRK
+1006 
-1012 AIDEAETALV
+1012 
-1022 EQLEDRFQQH
+1022 QLEQNENLTERIEEIEAADTQLVGQLKQRFLQR
-1032 YPYQTDILRKNKY
+1032 YPYQVDVLRKNKY

-1060 AEQEDTISA
+1060 AEQEETVPA

-1085 EEAEKGS
+1085 QGSVEQEAQNKAQDAGQEAESKA
-1092 ELSEVQD
+1092 EQ
-1099 TGKKSENIAAQKK
+1099 KIKSN
-1112 DPETASRGALRGTA
+1112 TANRGALRGTA

-1141 VHEQMETMEKAEK
+1141 VQEQMEAMEKEEK
-1154 ITPDMR
+1154 ITADMR
-1160 ALVKEQIVADF
+1160 TLVKERIVADF

-1182 AQQAGML
+1182 AQRMGAL

-1200 EEELESYGFGAEDAG
+1200 EEELENYGFGAGA
-1215 KTACCQDSVGMDGKE
+1215 QMIE
-1230 NKENHQ
+1230 NEVQTENAQQEIVLENVSRENHM
-1236 EKHEE
+1236 HEE
-1241 KHEEK
+1241 
-1246 HQTQDLTLIQGIID
+1246 DLTLIQGIID
-1260 VFWIEKDGIVLLDYK
+1260 VFWIEDDGIIVLDYK
-1275 TDRVQRAKELVD
+1275 TDRVDTAQELID
-1287 RYETQLKLYADALE
+1287 RYATQLKLYADALE
-1301 RVFSARKLKVKEI
+1301 RVFATRKLKVKEI
-1314 LIYSFSLEQLITL
+1314 LIYSFRLEKLISIE

>member
-1 MKVSWTP
+1 MGVSWTT
-8 EQQKVI
+8 EQQQVI

-39 VKMITDKDHPVD
+39 VKIITDKNHPVD

-76 EKALDEQPGD
+76 EKALDEQPGN

-127 GDEGELKLLREDVLN
+127 GDEGELKLLREDVLGR
-142 KVLEQNYEEPS
+142 VLEQNYEEPS
-153 ETFSDFVEGYAS
+153 EAFSDFVEGYAS
-165 GRTDAAL
+165 GRTDVAL

-190 KWLDSFEGAYRI
+190 KWLDSFVGAYRI
-202 EGREELDH
+202 ETREELDR
-210 AGWLT
+210 AEWLA
-215 PLTENIRFVL
+215 PLTENICFVL
-225 NDCRQLLKQ
+225 KDCEQLLKQ
-234 ALDLTLQDDGPDMY
+234 ALAITQQDDGPDMY
-248 EKAIRSDL
+248 EKAVQSDL
-256 EKYESLSKLTSFCEL
+256 EKYEGLSRLTSFCEL
-271 SEALPNLKYDRLAS
+271 SGALSDIKYDRLAS
-285 SRGFDGDVEK
+285 SRGFEGDPDK

-304 QAKDVVKKLCR
+304 QAKDVVKKLCK

-324 MIEQLTRTEPMLEEV
+324 MIEQLERTEPMLEEV
-339 LRLTRQF
+339 VRLTKQF
-346 AEEFA
+346 ADEFA
-351 AAKRGKNLVDFHD
+351 AAKRRKNLVDFHD

-372 LVDEETEQAKK
+372 LVDEETEKAKK

-419 GRNNIFMVGDVKQSI
+419 GENNIFMVGDVKQSI

-441 PELFMQKYDSYSLEE
+441 PELFMKKYDSYSLEE
-456 SRAQRI
+456 STTQRI
-462 DLHRNFR
+462 DLHKNFR

-485 MERSLG
+485 MARSLG
-491 NVAYDA
+491 NVEYDA
-497 KAALY
+497 EAALY

-507 PTIGKKETAEEKMEQ
+507 PVSA
-522 NSSDFTPEIL
+522 DFIPEIL

-539 LLEDTELS
+539 LLEDTELT
-547 DRKTLEAKIVAEEI
+547 DKKTLEAKIVAEEI

-572 KATGTLRAAH
+572 KAAGTLRAAR

-626 TVLSMLRILDNP
+626 TVLSMLRLLDNP

-651 IAGLTDEELAVLRL
+651 MAGLTDEELAVLRL

-683 LEEDAQGSD
+683 YEEDGQKEISD
-692 TVDSGTE
+692 S
-699 AELLNNGTEADHPT
+699 EADSEADQKQGRNAD
-713 GKREHGEKQ
+713 GKKEDD
-722 NPELEQNPIEII
+722 IETT
-734 AHQKLLEFYKKYKQL
+734 AHRKLLKFYKKYRQL

-754 DTPIHELIGIIL
+754 DTPIHELIEIIL

-820 VDFGEADTVGE
+820 VDFGEADMVGE

-863 QDTRSRLVLHPELG
+863 QDTRSKMVLHPELG

-936 EKLEDYRKRAEL
+936 EKLEFYRQQANL
-948 SGTMEKAL
+948 SKAADRPL
-956 PYLTR
+956 SYLTR
-961 EGAAGYLDWVLPA
+961 EGASGYLDWILPA
-974 VLSYGEKYPIRI
+974 VLSYGDKYPVRI

-991 LVLNEVKNQIEQENG
+991 LVLDEVEN
-1006 LKERRK
+1006 
-1012 AIDEAETALV
+1012 
-1022 EQLEDRFQQH
+1022 QLEQNEDLTERIEEIEAADTQLVGQLKQRFSQR
-1032 YPYQTDILRKNKY
+1032 YPYQVDVLRKNKY

-1051 HRAMREKFE
+1051 HRAMRERFE
-1060 AEQEDTISA
+1060 AEQEETVPA

-1085 EEAEKGS
+1085 EESVE
-1092 ELSEVQD
+1092 Q
-1099 TGKKSENIAAQKK
+1099 
-1112 DPETASRGALRGTA
+1112 ETANRGALRGTA

-1141 VHEQMETMEKAEK
+1141 VHEQMEAMEKEEK
-1154 ITPDMR
+1154 ITADMR

-1182 AQQAGML
+1182 AQRGGAL

-1200 EEELESYGFGAEDAG
+1200 EEELENYGFGADSNTDSCENIYK
-1215 KTACCQDSVGMDGKE
+1215 KTDSD
-1230 NKENHQ
+1230 Q
-1236 EKHEE
+1236 EKEEQKRIRHEE
-1241 KHEEK
+1241 
-1246 HQTQDLTLIQGIID
+1246 DLTLIQGIID

-1275 TDRVQRAKELVD
+1275 TDRVQQAKELID

-1301 RVFSARKLKVKEI
+1301 RVFGARKLKVKEI

>member
-1 MKVSWTP
+1 MGVSWTT
-8 EQQKVI
+8 EQQQVI

-39 VKMITDKDHPVD
+39 VKIITDKNHPVD

-127 GDEGELKLLREDVLN
+127 GDEGELKLLREDVLG

-153 ETFSDFVEGYAS
+153 EAFSDFVEGYAS

-190 KWLDSFEGAYRI
+190 KWLDSFVGIYRI
-202 EGREELDH
+202 ENREELDR
-210 AGWLT
+210 AEWLA
-215 PLTENIRFVL
+215 PLTQNIRFVL
-225 NDCRQLLKQ
+225 KDCEQLLKQ
-234 ALDLTLQDDGPDMY
+234 ALAVTQQDDGPDMY
-248 EKAIRSDL
+248 EKAVRSDL

-271 SEALPNLKYDRLAS
+271 SVALSDIKYDRLAS
-285 SRGFDGDVEK
+285 SRGFEGDPDK

-304 QAKDVVKKLCR
+304 QAKDVVKKICR

-324 MIEQLTRTEPMLEEV
+324 MIEQLERTEPMLEEV
-339 LRLTRQF
+339 VRLTKQF
-346 AEEFA
+346 ADEFA
-351 AAKRGKNLVDFHD
+351 AAKRRKNLVDFHD

-372 LVDEETEQAKK
+372 LVDEETEKAKK

-419 GRNNIFMVGDVKQSI
+419 GENNIFMVGDVKQSI

-441 PELFMQKYDSYSLEE
+441 PELFMKKYDSYSLEE
-456 SRAQRI
+456 STTQRI
-462 DLHRNFR
+462 DLHKNFR

-485 MERSLG
+485 MARSLG
-491 NVAYDA
+491 NVEYDA
-497 KAALY
+497 EAALY

-507 PTIGKKETAEEKMEQ
+507 PVSA
-522 NSSDFTPEIL
+522 DFIPEIL

-539 LLEDTELS
+539 LLEDTELT
-547 DRKTLEAKIVAEEI
+547 DKKTLEAKIVAEEI

-572 KATGTLRAAH
+572 KAAGTLRAAH

-626 TVLSMLRILDNP
+626 TVLSMLRLLDNP

-651 IAGLTDEELAVLRL
+651 MAGLTDEELAVLRL
-665 EDGSVPFHEAVL
+665 EDGSVPFHESVL

-683 LEEDAQGSD
+683 YEEGGQIEISNSEEDQKQGRNAD
-692 TVDSGTE
+692 EKTE
-699 AELLNNGTEADHPT
+699 NH
-713 GKREHGEKQ
+713 
-722 NPELEQNPIEII
+722 IEIT
-734 AHQKLLEFYKKYKQL
+734 AHWKLLKFYKKYKQL

-754 DTPIHELIGIIL
+754 DTPIHELIEIIL

-771 GHYVAAMPAGSRRTA
+771 GHYVAAMPAGNRRTA

-820 VDFGEADTVGE
+820 VDFGEADMVGE

-863 QDTRSRLVLHPELG
+863 QDTRSKMVLHPELG

-897 AIAKQIDLEN
+897 AIAKQIELEN

-936 EKLEDYRKRAEL
+936 EKLEFYRQQANL
-948 SGTMEKAL
+948 SKAADRPL
-956 PYLTR
+956 SYLTR
-961 EGAAGYLDWVLPA
+961 EGASGYLDWILPA
-974 VLSYGEKYPIRI
+974 VLSYGDKYPVRI

-991 LVLNEVKNQIEQENG
+991 LVLDEVEN
-1006 LKERRK
+1006 
-1012 AIDEAETALV
+1012 
-1022 EQLEDRFQQH
+1022 QLEQNENLTERIGEIKAADPQLVGQLKQRFSQR

-1060 AEQEDTISA
+1060 AEQEETIPA

-1085 EEAEKGS
+1085 EESVE
-1092 ELSEVQD
+1092 Q
-1099 TGKKSENIAAQKK
+1099 
-1112 DPETASRGALRGTA
+1112 ETPNRGALRGTA

-1141 VHEQMETMEKAEK
+1141 VYEQMEAMEKEEK
-1154 ITPDMR
+1154 ITADMR

-1171 VSSETGKRMAL
+1171 VSSETGRRMAL
-1182 AQQAGML
+1182 AQRGGAL

-1200 EEELESYGFGAEDAG
+1200 EEELERYGFGAGA
-1215 KTACCQDSVGMDGKE
+1215 QMIE
-1230 NKENHQ
+1230 NEAQTENAQQEIMSENVSQENHM
-1236 EKHEE
+1236 HEE
-1241 KHEEK
+1241 
-1246 HQTQDLTLIQGIID
+1246 DLTLIQGIID
-1260 VFWIEKDGIVLLDYK
+1260 VFWIEDDGITVLDYK
-1275 TDRVQRAKELVD
+1275 TDRVDTAQELID
-1287 RYETQLKLYADALE
+1287 RYATQLKLYADALE
-1301 RVFSARKLKVKEI
+1301 RVFATRKLKVKEI
-1314 LIYSFSLEQLITL
+1314 LIYSFRLEKLISIE

>member
-1 MKVSWTP
+1 MGVSWTT
-8 EQQKVI
+8 EQQQVI

-39 VKMITDKDHPVD
+39 VKIITDKNHPVD

-76 EKALDEQPGD
+76 EKALDEQPGN

-127 GDEGELKLLREDVLN
+127 GDEGELKLLREDVLGR
-142 KVLEQNYEEPS
+142 VLEQNYEEPS
-153 ETFSDFVEGYAS
+153 EAFSDFVEGYAS
-165 GRTDAAL
+165 GRTDVAL

-190 KWLDSFEGAYRI
+190 KWLDSFVGAYRI
-202 EGREELDH
+202 ETREELDR
-210 AGWLT
+210 AEWLA
-215 PLTENIRFVL
+215 PLTENICFVL
-225 NDCRQLLKQ
+225 KDCEQLLKQ
-234 ALDLTLQDDGPDMY
+234 ALAITQQDDGPDMY
-248 EKAIRSDL
+248 EKAVQSDL
-256 EKYESLSKLTSFCEL
+256 EKYEGLSRLTSFCEL
-271 SEALPNLKYDRLAS
+271 SGALSDIKYDRLAS
-285 SRGFDGDVEK
+285 SRGFEGDPDK

-304 QAKDVVKKLCR
+304 QAKDVVKKLCK

-324 MIEQLTRTEPMLEEV
+324 MIEQLERTEPMLEEV
-339 LRLTRQF
+339 VRLTKQF
-346 AEEFA
+346 ADEFA
-351 AAKRGKNLVDFHD
+351 AAKRRKNLVDFHD

-372 LVDEETEQAKK
+372 LVDEETEKAKK

-419 GRNNIFMVGDVKQSI
+419 GENNIFMVGDVKQSI

-441 PELFMQKYDSYSLEE
+441 PELFMKKYDSYSLEE
-456 SRAQRI
+456 STTQRI
-462 DLHRNFR
+462 DLHKNFR

-485 MERSLG
+485 MARSLG
-491 NVAYDA
+491 NVEYDA
-497 KAALY
+497 EAALY

-507 PTIGKKETAEEKMEQ
+507 PVSA
-522 NSSDFTPEIL
+522 DFIPEIL

-539 LLEDTELS
+539 LLEDTELT
-547 DRKTLEAKIVAEEI
+547 DKKTLEAKIVAEEI
-561 KHLMKTQPVTD
+561 KHLMKTQQVTD
-572 KATGTLRAAH
+572 KAAGTLRAAH

-597 DSLVEVLNENGIPAH
+597 DSLVEVLNGNGIPAH

-626 TVLSMLRILDNP
+626 TVLSMLRLLDNP

-651 IAGLTDEELAVLRL
+651 MAGLTDEELAVLRL

-683 LEEDAQGSD
+683 YEEDGQKEISD
-692 TVDSGTE
+692 S
-699 AELLNNGTEADHPT
+699 EADRKQ
-713 GKREHGEKQ
+713 GRNADEKTE
-722 NPELEQNPIEII
+722 NHIEIT
-734 AHQKLLEFYKKYKQL
+734 AHRKLLKFYKKYKQL

-754 DTPIHELIGIIL
+754 DTPIHELIEIIL

-771 GHYVAAMPAGSRRTA
+771 GHYVAAMPAGNRRTA

-820 VDFGEADTVGE
+820 VDFGEADMVGE

-863 QDTRSRLVLHPELG
+863 QDTRSKMVLHPELG

-936 EKLEDYRKRAEL
+936 EKLEFYRQQVNL
-948 SGTMEKAL
+948 SKAADRPL
-956 PYLTR
+956 SYLTR
-961 EGAAGYLDWVLPA
+961 EGASGYLDWILPA
-974 VLSYGEKYPIRI
+974 VLSYGDKYPVRI

-991 LVLNEVKNQIEQENG
+991 LVLDEVEN
-1006 LKERRK
+1006 
-1012 AIDEAETALV
+1012 
-1022 EQLEDRFQQH
+1022 QLEQNENLTERIEEIEAADTQLVGQLKQRFLQR
-1032 YPYQTDILRKNKY
+1032 YPYQVDVLRKNKY

-1051 HRAMREKFE
+1051 HRAMRERFE
-1060 AEQEDTISA
+1060 AEQEETVPA

-1085 EEAEKGS
+1085 EESVE
-1092 ELSEVQD
+1092 Q
-1099 TGKKSENIAAQKK
+1099 
-1112 DPETASRGALRGTA
+1112 ETANRGALRGTA

-1141 VHEQMETMEKAEK
+1141 VQEQMEAMEKEEK
-1154 ITPDMR
+1154 ITADMR

-1182 AQQAGML
+1182 AQRMGAL

-1200 EEELESYGFGAEDAG
+1200 EEELENYGFGAGA
-1215 KTACCQDSVGMDGKE
+1215 QMIE
-1230 NKENHQ
+1230 NEAQTENAQQEIMSENVSQENHM
-1236 EKHEE
+1236 HEE
-1241 KHEEK
+1241 
-1246 HQTQDLTLIQGIID
+1246 DLTLIQGIID
-1260 VFWIEKDGIVLLDYK
+1260 VFWIEDDGITVLDYK
-1275 TDRVQRAKELVD
+1275 TDRVDTAQELID
-1287 RYETQLKLYADALE
+1287 RYATQLKLYADALE
-1301 RVFSARKLKVKEI
+1301 RVFATRKLKVKEI
-1314 LIYSFSLEQLITL
+1314 LIYSFRLEKLISIE

>member
-1 MKVSWTP
+1 MGVSWTT
-8 EQQKVI
+8 EQQQVI

-39 VKMITDKDHPVD
+39 VKIITDKNHPVD

-76 EKALDEQPGD
+76 EKALDEQPGN

-127 GDEGELKLLREDVLN
+127 GDEGELKLLREDVLGR
-142 KVLEQNYEEPS
+142 VLEQNYEEPS
-153 ETFSDFVEGYAS
+153 EAFSDFVEGYAS
-165 GRTDAAL
+165 GRTDVAL

-190 KWLDSFEGAYRI
+190 KWLDSFVGAYRI
-202 EGREELDH
+202 ETREELDR
-210 AGWLT
+210 AEWLA
-215 PLTENIRFVL
+215 PLTENICFVL
-225 NDCRQLLKQ
+225 KDCEQLLKQ
-234 ALDLTLQDDGPDMY
+234 ALAITQQDDGPDMY
-248 EKAIRSDL
+248 EKAVQSDL
-256 EKYESLSKLTSFCEL
+256 EKYDGLSRLTSFCEL
-271 SEALPNLKYDRLAS
+271 SGALSDIKYDRLAS
-285 SRGFDGDVEK
+285 SRGFEGDPDK

-304 QAKDVVKKLCR
+304 QAKDVVKKLCK

-324 MIEQLTRTEPMLEEV
+324 MIEQLERTEPMLEEV
-339 LRLTRQF
+339 VRLTKQF
-346 AEEFA
+346 ADEFA
-351 AAKRGKNLVDFHD
+351 AAKRRKNLVDFHD

-372 LVDEETEQAKK
+372 LVDEETEKAKK

-419 GRNNIFMVGDVKQSI
+419 GENNIFMVGDVKQSI

-441 PELFMQKYDSYSLEE
+441 PELFMKKYDSYSLEE
-456 SRAQRI
+456 STTQRI
-462 DLHRNFR
+462 DLHKNFR

-485 MERSLG
+485 MARSLG
-491 NVAYDA
+491 NVEYDA
-497 KAALY
+497 EAALY

-507 PTIGKKETAEEKMEQ
+507 PAIEMKKTAGKEETAEEQTKQ
-522 NSSDFTPEIL
+522 SIADFTPEIL

-539 LLEDTELS
+539 LLEDTEFS
-547 DRKTLEAKIVAEEI
+547 DKKTLEAKIVAEEI
-561 KHLMKTQPVTD
+561 RHLMKTQPVTD
-572 KATGTLRAAH
+572 KATGELRAAR

-597 DSLVEVLNENGIPAH
+597 DSLVEVLNGNGIPAH

-626 TVLSMLRILDNP
+626 TVLSMLRLLDNP

-651 IAGLTDEELAVLRL
+651 MAGLTDEELAVLRL

-683 LEEDAQGSD
+683 YEEDGQKEISD
-692 TVDSGTE
+692 S
-699 AELLNNGTEADHPT
+699 EADSEADQKQ
-713 GKREHGEKQ
+713 GRNADEKTE
-722 NPELEQNPIEII
+722 NHIEIT
-734 AHQKLLEFYKKYKQL
+734 AHRKLLKFYKKYKQL

-754 DTPIHELIGIIL
+754 DTPIHELIEIIL

-771 GHYVAAMPAGSRRTA
+771 GHYVAAMPAGNRRTA

-820 VDFGEADTVGE
+820 VDFGEADMVGE

-863 QDTRSRLVLHPELG
+863 QDTRSKMVLHPELG

-921 AKEKLILTGTLKDAA
+921 AKEKLILTGTLKDAP
-936 EKLEDYRKRAEL
+936 EKLEFFRQQANL
-948 SGTMEKAL
+948 SKAADRPL
-956 PYLTR
+956 SYLTR
-961 EGAAGYLDWVLPA
+961 EGASGYLDWILPA
-974 VLSYGEKYPIRI
+974 VLSYGDKYPVRI

-991 LVLNEVKNQIEQENG
+991 LVLDEVEN
-1006 LKERRK
+1006 
-1012 AIDEAETALV
+1012 
-1022 EQLEDRFQQH
+1022 QLEQNEDLTERIEEIEAADTQLVGQLKQRFSQR

-1060 AEQEDTISA
+1060 AEQEETVPA

-1085 EEAEKGS
+1085 EESVE
-1092 ELSEVQD
+1092 Q
-1099 TGKKSENIAAQKK
+1099 
-1112 DPETASRGALRGTA
+1112 ETPNRGALRGTA
-1126 VHRVMECYDFASEKS
+1126 VHRVMECYDFTSEKS
-1141 VHEQMETMEKAEK
+1141 VQEQMDAMEKEEK
-1154 ITPDMR
+1154 ITADMR
-1160 ALVKEQIVADF
+1160 ALVKVQTVADF

-1182 AQQAGML
+1182 AQRMGAL

-1200 EEELESYGFGAEDAG
+1200 EEELERYGFGAGA
-1215 KTACCQDSVGMDGKE
+1215 QMIE
-1230 NKENHQ
+1230 NEAQTENAQQEIMSENVSRENHM
-1236 EKHEE
+1236 HEE
-1241 KHEEK
+1241 
-1246 HQTQDLTLIQGIID
+1246 DLTLIQGIID
-1260 VFWIEKDGIVLLDYK
+1260 VFWIEDDGITVLDYK
-1275 TDRVQRAKELVD
+1275 TDRVDTAQELID
-1287 RYETQLKLYADALE
+1287 RYATQLKLYADALE
-1301 RVFSARKLKVKEI
+1301 RVFATRKLKVKEI
-1314 LIYSFSLEQLITL
+1314 LIYSFRLEKLISIE

>member
-1 MKVSWTP
+1 MGVSWTT
-8 EQQKVI
+8 EQQQVI

-39 VKMITDKDHPVD
+39 VKIITDKNHPVD

-112 RNHFHEIDLEPNFRI
+112 RNHFHEINLEPNFRI
-127 GDEGELKLLREDVLN
+127 GDEGELKLLREDVLGR
-142 KVLEQNYEEPS
+142 VLEQNYEEPS
-153 ETFSDFVEGYAS
+153 EAFSDFVEGYAS

-190 KWLDSFEGAYRI
+190 KWLDSFVGAYRI
-202 EGREELDH
+202 ETREELDR
-210 AGWLT
+210 AEWLA
-215 PLTENIRFVL
+215 PLTENICFVL
-225 NDCRQLLKQ
+225 KDCEQLLKQ
-234 ALDLTLQDDGPDMY
+234 ALAITQQDDGPDMY
-248 EKAIRSDL
+248 EKAVQSDL
-256 EKYESLSKLTSFCEL
+256 EKYEGLAGLTSFCEL
-271 SEALPNLKYDRLAS
+271 SEALSNIKYDRLAS
-285 SRGFDGDVEK
+285 SRGFEGDPDK

-304 QAKDVVKKLCR
+304 QAKDVVKKLCK

-324 MIEQLTRTEPMLEEV
+324 MIEQLERTEPMLEEV
-339 LRLTRQF
+339 VRLTKQF
-346 AEEFA
+346 ADEFA
-351 AAKRGKNLVDFHD
+351 AAKRRKNLVDFHD

-372 LVDEETEQAKK
+372 LVDEETEKAKK

-419 GRNNIFMVGDVKQSI
+419 GENNIFMVGDVKQSI

-441 PELFMQKYDSYSLEE
+441 PELFMKKYDSYSLEE
-456 SRAQRI
+456 STTQRI
-462 DLHRNFR
+462 DLHKNFR

-485 MERSLG
+485 MARSLG
-491 NVAYDA
+491 NVEYDA
-497 KAALY
+497 EAALY

-507 PTIGKKETAEEKMEQ
+507 PVSA
-522 NSSDFTPEIL
+522 DFIPEIL

-539 LLEDTELS
+539 LLEDTELT
-547 DRKTLEAKIVAEEI
+547 DKKTLEAKIVAEEI

-572 KATGTLRAAH
+572 KAAGTLRAAH

-626 TVLSMLRILDNP
+626 TVLSMLRLLDNP

-651 IAGLTDEELAVLRL
+651 MAGLTDEELAVLRL

-683 LEEDAQGSD
+683 YEEGGQIEISNSEEDQKQGRNAD
-692 TVDSGTE
+692 EKTE
-699 AELLNNGTEADHPT
+699 NH
-713 GKREHGEKQ
+713 
-722 NPELEQNPIEII
+722 IEIT
-734 AHQKLLEFYKKYKQL
+734 AHRKLLKFYKKYKQL

-754 DTPIHELIGIIL
+754 DTPIHELIEIIL

-771 GHYVAAMPAGSRRTA
+771 GHYVAAMPAGNRRTA

-820 VDFGEADTVGE
+820 VDFGEADMVGE

-863 QDTRSRLVLHPELG
+863 QDTRSKMVLHPELG

-884 GKKRIKSP
+884 GKLRIKSP

-936 EKLEDYRKRAEL
+936 EKLEFYRQQANL
-948 SGTMEKAL
+948 SKAAARPL
-956 PYLTR
+956 SYLTR
-961 EGAAGYLDWVLPA
+961 EGASGYLDWILPA
-974 VLSYGEKYPIRI
+974 VLSYGDKYPVRI

-991 LVLNEVKNQIEQENG
+991 LVLDEVEN
-1006 LKERRK
+1006 
-1012 AIDEAETALV
+1012 
-1022 EQLEDRFQQH
+1022 QLEQNENLTERIEEIEAADPQLVGQLKQRFSQR
-1032 YPYQTDILRKNKY
+1032 YPYQVDILRKNKY

-1051 HRAMREKFE
+1051 HRAMRERFE
-1060 AEQEDTISA
+1060 AEQEETVPA

-1085 EEAEKGS
+1085 EESVE
-1092 ELSEVQD
+1092 Q
-1099 TGKKSENIAAQKK
+1099 
-1112 DPETASRGALRGTA
+1112 ETANRGALRGTA

-1141 VHEQMETMEKAEK
+1141 VHEQMEAMEKEEK
-1154 ITPDMR
+1154 ITADMR
-1160 ALVKEQIVADF
+1160 ALVREQIVADF

-1182 AQQAGML
+1182 AQRGGAL

-1200 EEELESYGFGAEDAG
+1200 EEELENYGFGVGSNTDSCENIYE
-1215 KTACCQDSVGMDGKE
+1215 KTDSD
-1230 NKENHQ
+1230 Q
-1236 EKHEE
+1236 EKEEQKKVRHEE
-1241 KHEEK
+1241 
-1246 HQTQDLTLIQGIID
+1246 DLTLIQGIID

-1275 TDRVQRAKELVD
+1275 TDRVQQAKELID

-1301 RVFSARKLKVKEI
+1301 RVFAARKLKVKEI
-1314 LIYSFSLEQLITL
+1314 LIYSFSLEQLIIL

>member
-1 MKVSWTP
+1 MGVSWTT
-8 EQQKVI
+8 EQQQVI

-39 VKMITDKDHPVD
+39 VKIITDKNHPVD

-76 EKALDEQPGD
+76 EKALDEQPGN

-127 GDEGELKLLREDVLN
+127 GDEGELKLLREDVLGR
-142 KVLEQNYEEPS
+142 VLEQNYEEPS
-153 ETFSDFVEGYAS
+153 EAFSDFVEGYAS

-190 KWLDSFEGAYRI
+190 KWLDSFVGAYRI
-202 EGREELDH
+202 ETREELDR
-210 AGWLT
+210 AEWLA
-215 PLTENIRFVL
+215 PLTENICFVL
-225 NDCRQLLKQ
+225 KDCEQLLKQ
-234 ALDLTLQDDGPDMY
+234 ALAITQQDDGPDMY
-248 EKAIRSDL
+248 EKAVRSDL

-271 SEALPNLKYDRLAS
+271 SVALSDIKYDRLAS
-285 SRGFDGDVEK
+285 SRGFEGNPDK

-304 QAKDVVKKLCR
+304 QAKDVVKKLCK

-324 MIEQLTRTEPMLEEV
+324 MIEQLERTEPMLEEV
-339 LRLTRQF
+339 VRLTKQF
-346 AEEFA
+346 ADEFA
-351 AAKRGKNLVDFHD
+351 AAKRRKNLVDFHD

-372 LVDEETEQAKK
+372 LVDEETEKAKK

-419 GRNNIFMVGDVKQSI
+419 GENNIFMVGDVKQSI

-441 PELFMQKYDSYSLEE
+441 PELFMKKYDSYSLEE
-456 SRAQRI
+456 STTQRI
-462 DLHRNFR
+462 DLHKNFR

-485 MERSLG
+485 MARSLG
-491 NVAYDA
+491 NVEYDA
-497 KAALY
+497 EAALY

-507 PTIGKKETAEEKMEQ
+507 PAMPVQENPVGEKAAEDEKVSGKQ
-522 NSSDFTPEIL
+522 INGFTPEIL

-547 DRKTLEAKIVAEEI
+547 DKKTLEAKIVAEEI
-561 KHLMKTQPVTD
+561 RHLMKTQPVTD
-572 KATGTLRAAH
+572 KATGELRAAR

-597 DSLVEVLNENGIPAH
+597 DSLVEVLNGNGIPAH

-626 TVLSMLRILDNP
+626 TVLSMLRLLDNP

-651 IAGLTDEELAVLRL
+651 MAGLTDEELAVLRL

-683 LEEDAQGSD
+683 YEEDGQKEISD
-692 TVDSGTE
+692 S
-699 AELLNNGTEADHPT
+699 EADSEADQKQGRNAD
-713 GKREHGEKQ
+713 GKKEDD
-722 NPELEQNPIEII
+722 IETT
-734 AHQKLLEFYKKYKQL
+734 AHRKLLKFYKKYRQL

-754 DTPIHELIGIIL
+754 DTPIHELIEIIL

-786 NLNMLLEKAAAYEK
+786 NLNMLLEKAVAYEK

-820 VDFGEADTVGE
+820 VDFGEADMVGE

-863 QDTRSRLVLHPELG
+863 QDTRSKMVLHPELG

-897 AIAKQIDLEN
+897 AIAKQIELEN

-936 EKLEDYRKRAEL
+936 EKLEFYRQQANL
-948 SGTMEKAL
+948 SKAADRPL
-956 PYLTR
+956 SYLTR
-961 EGAAGYLDWVLPA
+961 EGASGYLDWILPA
-974 VLSYGEKYPIRI
+974 VLSYGDKYPVRI

-991 LVLNEVKNQIEQENG
+991 LVLDEVEN
-1006 LKERRK
+1006 
-1012 AIDEAETALV
+1012 
-1022 EQLEDRFQQH
+1022 QLEQNENLTERIGEIKAADPQLVGQLKQRFSQR

-1060 AEQEDTISA
+1060 AEQEETIPA

-1085 EEAEKGS
+1085 QGSVEQEAQNKAQDAGQEAESKA
-1092 ELSEVQD
+1092 EQ
-1099 TGKKSENIAAQKK
+1099 KIKSN
-1112 DPETASRGALRGTA
+1112 TANRGALRGTA

-1141 VHEQMETMEKAEK
+1141 VYEQMEAMEKEEK
-1154 ITPDMR
+1154 ITADMR

-1182 AQQAGML
+1182 AQRMGAL

-1200 EEELESYGFGAEDAG
+1200 EEELENYGFGAGA
-1215 KTACCQDSVGMDGKE
+1215 QMIE
-1230 NKENHQ
+1230 NEVQTENAQQEIMSENVSRENHM
-1236 EKHEE
+1236 HEE
-1241 KHEEK
+1241 
-1246 HQTQDLTLIQGIID
+1246 DLTLIQGIID
-1260 VFWIEKDGIVLLDYK
+1260 VFWIEDDGITVLDYK
-1275 TDRVQRAKELVD
+1275 TDRVDTAQELID
-1287 RYETQLKLYADALE
+1287 RYATQLKLYADALE
-1301 RVFSARKLKVKEI
+1301 RVFATRKLKVKEI
-1314 LIYSFSLEQLITL
+1314 LIYSFRLEKLISIE

>member
-1 MKVSWTP
+1 MGVSWTT
-8 EQQKVI
+8 EQQQVI

-39 VKMITDKDHPVD
+39 VKIITDKNHPVD

-76 EKALDEQPGD
+76 EKALDEQPGN

-127 GDEGELKLLREDVLN
+127 GDEGELKLLREDVLGR
-142 KVLEQNYEEPS
+142 VLEQNYEEPS
-153 ETFSDFVEGYAS
+153 EAFSDFVEGYAS
-165 GRTDAAL
+165 GRTDVAL

-190 KWLDSFEGAYRI
+190 KWLDSFVGAYRI
-202 EGREELDH
+202 ETREELDR
-210 AGWLT
+210 AEWLA
-215 PLTENIRFVL
+215 PLTENICFVL
-225 NDCRQLLKQ
+225 KDCEQLLKQ
-234 ALDLTLQDDGPDMY
+234 ALAITQQDDGPDMY
-248 EKAIRSDL
+248 EKAVQSDL
-256 EKYESLSKLTSFCEL
+256 EKYEGLSRLTSFCEL
-271 SEALPNLKYDRLAS
+271 SGALSDIKYDRLAS
-285 SRGFDGDVEK
+285 SRGFEGDPDK

-304 QAKDVVKKLCR
+304 QAKDVVKKLCK

-324 MIEQLTRTEPMLEEV
+324 MIEQLERTEPMLEEV
-339 LRLTRQF
+339 VRLTKQF
-346 AEEFA
+346 ADEFA
-351 AAKRGKNLVDFHD
+351 AAKRRKNLVDFHD

-372 LVDEETEQAKK
+372 LVDEETEKAKK

-419 GRNNIFMVGDVKQSI
+419 GENNIFMVGDVKQSI

-441 PELFMQKYDSYSLEE
+441 PELFMKKYDSYSLEE
-456 SRAQRI
+456 STTQRI
-462 DLHRNFR
+462 DLHKNFR

-485 MERSLG
+485 MARSLG
-491 NVAYDA
+491 NVEYDA
-497 KAALY
+497 EAALY

-507 PTIGKKETAEEKMEQ
+507 PVSA
-522 NSSDFTPEIL
+522 DFIPEIL

-539 LLEDTELS
+539 LLEDTELT
-547 DRKTLEAKIVAEEI
+547 DKKTLEAKIVAEEI

-572 KATGTLRAAH
+572 KAAGTLRAAR

-626 TVLSMLRILDNP
+626 TVLSMLRLLDNP

-651 IAGLTDEELAVLRL
+651 MAGLTDEELAVLRL

-683 LEEDAQGSD
+683 YEEDGQKEISD
-692 TVDSGTE
+692 S
-699 AELLNNGTEADHPT
+699 EADSEADQKQGRNAD
-713 GKREHGEKQ
+713 GKKEDD
-722 NPELEQNPIEII
+722 IETT
-734 AHQKLLEFYKKYKQL
+734 AHRKLLKFYKKYRQL

-754 DTPIHELIGIIL
+754 DTPIHELIEIIL

-820 VDFGEADTVGE
+820 VDFGEADMVGE

-863 QDTRSRLVLHPELG
+863 QDTRSKMVLHPELG

-936 EKLEDYRKRAEL
+936 EKLEFYRQQANL
-948 SGTMEKAL
+948 SKAADRPL
-956 PYLTR
+956 SYLTR
-961 EGAAGYLDWVLPA
+961 EGASGYLDWILPA
-974 VLSYGEKYPIRI
+974 VLSYGDKYPVRI

-991 LVLNEVKNQIEQENG
+991 LVLDEVEN
-1006 LKERRK
+1006 
-1012 AIDEAETALV
+1012 
-1022 EQLEDRFQQH
+1022 QLEQNEDLTERIEEIEAADTQLVGQLKQRFSQR

-1060 AEQEDTISA
+1060 AEQEETIPA

-1085 EEAEKGS
+1085 QGSVEQEAQNKAQDAGQEAESKA
-1092 ELSEVQD
+1092 EQ
-1099 TGKKSENIAAQKK
+1099 KIKSN
-1112 DPETASRGALRGTA
+1112 TANRGALRGTA

-1141 VHEQMETMEKAEK
+1141 VHEQMDAMEKEEK
-1154 ITPDMR
+1154 ITADMR
-1160 ALVKEQIVADF
+1160 TLVKERIVADF

-1182 AQQAGML
+1182 AQRMGAL

-1200 EEELESYGFGAEDAG
+1200 EEELENYGFGAGA
-1215 KTACCQDSVGMDGKE
+1215 QMIE
-1230 NKENHQ
+1230 NEAQTENAQQEIMSENVSQENHM
-1236 EKHEE
+1236 HEE
-1241 KHEEK
+1241 
-1246 HQTQDLTLIQGIID
+1246 DLTLIQGIID
-1260 VFWIEKDGIVLLDYK
+1260 VFWIEDDGITVLDYK
-1275 TDRVQRAKELVD
+1275 TDRVDTAQELID
-1287 RYETQLKLYADALE
+1287 RYATQLKLYADALE
-1301 RVFSARKLKVKEI
+1301 RVFATRKLKVKEI
-1314 LIYSFSLEQLITL
+1314 LIYSFRLEKLISIE

>member
-1 MKVSWTP
+1 MRVSWTT
-8 EQQKVI
+8 EQQQVI

-39 VKMITDKDHPVD
+39 VKIITDKNHPVD

-76 EKALDEQPGD
+76 EKALDEQPGN

-112 RNHFHEIDLEPNFRI
+112 RNHFHEINLEPNFRI
-127 GDEGELKLLREDVLN
+127 GDEGELKLLREDVLGR
-142 KVLEQNYEEPS
+142 VLEQNYEEPS
-153 ETFSDFVEGYAS
+153 EAFSDFVEGYAS

-190 KWLDSFEGAYRI
+190 KWLDSFVGIYRI
-202 EGREELDH
+202 ENREELDR
-210 AGWLT
+210 AEWLA
-215 PLTENIRFVL
+215 PLTENICFVL
-225 NDCRQLLKQ
+225 KDCEQLLRQ
-234 ALDLTLQDDGPDMY
+234 ALAVTQQDDGPDMY
-248 EKAIRSDL
+248 EKAVRSDL

-271 SEALPNLKYDRLAS
+271 SGALSDIKYDRLAS
-285 SRGFDGDVEK
+285 SRGFEGDPDK

-324 MIEQLTRTEPMLEEV
+324 MIGQLERTEPMLEEV
-339 LRLTRQF
+339 VRLTKQF
-346 AEEFA
+346 ADEFA
-351 AAKRGKNLVDFHD
+351 AAKRRKNLVDFHD

-372 LVDEETEQAKK
+372 LVDEETEKAKK

-419 GRNNIFMVGDVKQSI
+419 GENNIFMVGDVKQSI

-441 PELFMQKYDSYSLEE
+441 PELFMKKYDSYSLEE
-456 SRAQRI
+456 STTQRI
-462 DLHRNFR
+462 DLHKNFR

-485 MERSLG
+485 MARSLG
-491 NVAYDA
+491 NVEYDA
-497 KAALY
+497 EAALY

-507 PTIGKKETAEEKMEQ
+507 PVSA
-522 NSSDFTPEIL
+522 DFIPEIL

-539 LLEDTELS
+539 LLEDTELT
-547 DRKTLEAKIVAEEI
+547 DKKTLEAKIVAEEI

-572 KATGTLRAAH
+572 KAAGTLRAAH

-626 TVLSMLRILDNP
+626 TVLSMLRLLDNP

-651 IAGLTDEELAVLRL
+651 MAGLTDEELAVLRL

-683 LEEDAQGSD
+683 YEEDGQKEISD
-692 TVDSGTE
+692 S
-699 AELLNNGTEADHPT
+699 EADRKQ
-713 GKREHGEKQ
+713 GRNADEKT
-722 NPELEQNPIEII
+722 EDDIEST
-734 AHQKLLEFYKKYKQL
+734 AHRKLLKFYKKYRQL

-754 DTPIHELIGIIL
+754 DTPIHELIEIIL
-766 RETGY
+766 CETGY
-771 GHYVAAMPAGSRRTA
+771 GHYVAAMPAGNRRTA

-820 VDFGEADTVGE
+820 VDFGEADMVGE

-863 QDTRSRLVLHPELG
+863 QDTRSKMVLHPELG

-897 AIAKQIDLEN
+897 AIAKQIELEN

-921 AKEKLILTGTLKDAA
+921 AKEKLIITGTLKDAP
-936 EKLEDYRKRAEL
+936 EKLEFFRQQA
-948 SGTMEKAL
+948 AL
-956 PYLTR
+956 YAHSSDTTAIPYLTR
-961 EGAAGYLDWVLPA
+961 ESAAGYLDWILPA
-974 VLSYGEKYPIRI
+974 VLSYGDKYPVRI
-986 VEAAE
+986 VETAE
-991 LVLNEVKNQIEQENG
+991 LVLDEVQN
-1006 LKERRK
+1006 
-1012 AIDEAETALV
+1012 
-1022 EQLEDRFQQH
+1022 QLEQNENLTERIGEIKAADPQLVGQLKQRFSQR
-1032 YPYQTDILRKNKY
+1032 YPYQVDVLRKNKY

-1051 HRAMREKFE
+1051 HRAMRERFE
-1060 AEQEDTISA
+1060 AEQEETVPA

-1085 EEAEKGS
+1085 QGSVEQEAQNKAQDAGQEAESKA
-1092 ELSEVQD
+1092 EQ
-1099 TGKKSENIAAQKK
+1099 KIKSNT
-1112 DPETASRGALRGTA
+1112 PNRGALRGTA

-1141 VHEQMETMEKAEK
+1141 VYEQMEAMEKEEK
-1154 ITPDMR
+1154 ITADMR

-1171 VSSETGKRMAL
+1171 VSSETGRRMAL
-1182 AQQAGML
+1182 AQRGGAL

-1200 EEELESYGFGAEDAG
+1200 EEELENYGFGAGA
-1215 KTACCQDSVGMDGKE
+1215 QMIE
-1230 NKENHQ
+1230 NEVQTENAQQEIVLENVSRENHM
-1236 EKHEE
+1236 HEE
-1241 KHEEK
+1241 
-1246 HQTQDLTLIQGIID
+1246 DLTLIQGIID
-1260 VFWIEKDGIVLLDYK
+1260 VFWIEDDGITVLDYK
-1275 TDRVQRAKELVD
+1275 TDRVDTAQELID
-1287 RYETQLKLYADALE
+1287 RYATQLKLYADALE
-1301 RVFSARKLKVKEI
+1301 RVFATRKLKVKEI
-1314 LIYSFSLEQLITL
+1314 LIYSFRLEKLISIE

>member
-1 MKVSWTP
+1 MGVSWTT
-8 EQQKVI
+8 EQQQVI

-39 VKMITDKDHPVD
+39 VKIITDKNHPVD

-127 GDEGELKLLREDVLN
+127 GDEGELKLLREDVLGR
-142 KVLEQNYEEPS
+142 VLEQNYEEPS
-153 ETFSDFVEGYAS
+153 EAFSDFVEGYAS

-190 KWLDSFEGAYRI
+190 KWLDSFVGAYRI
-202 EGREELDH
+202 GTREELDR
-210 AGWLT
+210 AEWLA
-215 PLTENIRFVL
+215 PLTENICFVL
-225 NDCRQLLKQ
+225 KDCEQLLKQ
-234 ALDLTLQDDGPDMY
+234 ALAITQQDDGPDMY
-248 EKAIRSDL
+248 EKAVQSDL
-256 EKYESLSKLTSFCEL
+256 EKYEGLSRLTSFCEL
-271 SEALPNLKYDRLAS
+271 SEALSDIKYDRLAS
-285 SRGFDGDVEK
+285 SRGFEGDPDK

-304 QAKDVVKKLCR
+304 QAKDVVKKLCK

-324 MIEQLTRTEPMLEEV
+324 MIEQLERTEPMLEEV
-339 LRLTRQF
+339 VRLTKQF
-346 AEEFA
+346 ADEFA
-351 AAKRGKNLVDFHD
+351 AAKRRKNLVDFHD

-372 LVDEETEQAKK
+372 LVDEETEKAKK

-419 GRNNIFMVGDVKQSI
+419 GENNIFMVGDVKQSI

-441 PELFMQKYDSYSLEE
+441 PELFMKKYDSYSLEE
-456 SRAQRI
+456 STTQRI
-462 DLHRNFR
+462 DLHKNFR

-485 MERSLG
+485 MARSLG
-491 NVAYDA
+491 NVEYDA
-497 KAALY
+497 EAALY

-507 PTIGKKETAEEKMEQ
+507 PVSA
-522 NSSDFTPEIL
+522 DFIPEIL

-539 LLEDTELS
+539 LLEDTELT
-547 DRKTLEAKIVAEEI
+547 DKKTLEAKIVAEEI

-572 KATGTLRAAH
+572 KAAGTLRAAH

-626 TVLSMLRILDNP
+626 TVLSMLRLLDNP

-651 IAGLTDEELAVLRL
+651 MAGLTDEELAVLRL
-665 EDGSVPFHEAVL
+665 EDGSVLFHEAVL

-683 LEEDAQGSD
+683 YEEGGQ
-692 TVDSGTE
+692 
-699 AELLNNGTEADHPT
+699 
-713 GKREHGEKQ
+713 
-722 NPELEQNPIEII
+722 IEISNSEENQKQGRNADEKTENHI
-734 AHQKLLEFYKKYKQL
+734 EITAHRKLLKFYKKYKQL

-754 DTPIHELIGIIL
+754 DTPIHELIEIIL

-771 GHYVAAMPAGSRRTA
+771 GHYVAAMPAGNRRTA
-786 NLNMLLEKAAAYEK
+786 NLNMLLEKATAYEK

-820 VDFGEADTVGE
+820 VDFGEADMVGE

-863 QDTRSRLVLHPELG
+863 QDTRSKMVLHPELG

-884 GKKRIKSP
+884 GKLRIKSP

-936 EKLEDYRKRAEL
+936 EKLEFYRQQAEL
-948 SGTMEKAL
+948 SKAAEKPL

-961 EGAAGYLDWVLPA
+961 EGASGYLDWILPA
-974 VLSYGEKYPIRI
+974 VLSYGDKYPVRI

-991 LVLNEVKNQIEQENG
+991 LVLDEVEN
-1006 LKERRK
+1006 
-1012 AIDEAETALV
+1012 
-1022 EQLEDRFQQH
+1022 QLEQNENLTERIEEIEAADTQLVGQLKQRFSQR

-1060 AEQEDTISA
+1060 AEQEETIPA

-1085 EEAEKGS
+1085 EESVE
-1092 ELSEVQD
+1092 Q
-1099 TGKKSENIAAQKK
+1099 
-1112 DPETASRGALRGTA
+1112 ETANRGALRGTA

-1141 VHEQMETMEKAEK
+1141 VHEQMEAMEKEEK
-1154 ITPDMR
+1154 ITADMR

-1171 VSSETGKRMAL
+1171 VSSETGRRMAL
-1182 AQQAGML
+1182 AQRGGAL

-1200 EEELESYGFGAEDAG
+1200 EEELENYGFGVGSNTDSCENIYE
-1215 KTACCQDSVGMDGKE
+1215 KTDSD
-1230 NKENHQ
+1230 Q
-1236 EKHEE
+1236 EKEEQKKVRHEE
-1241 KHEEK
+1241 
-1246 HQTQDLTLIQGIID
+1246 DLTLIQGIID

-1275 TDRVQRAKELVD
+1275 TDRVQQAKELID

-1301 RVFSARKLKVKEI
+1301 RVFAARKLKVKEI

>member
-1 MKVSWTP
+1 MGVSWTT
-8 EQQKVI
+8 EQQQVI

-39 VKMITDKDHPVD
+39 VKIITDKNHPVD

-127 GDEGELKLLREDVLN
+127 GDEGELKLLREDVLG

-153 ETFSDFVEGYAS
+153 EAFSDFVEGYAS

-190 KWLDSFEGAYRI
+190 KWLDSFVGIYRI
-202 EGREELDH
+202 ENREELDR
-210 AGWLT
+210 AEWLA
-215 PLTENIRFVL
+215 PLTQNIRFVL
-225 NDCRQLLKQ
+225 KDCEQLLKQ
-234 ALDLTLQDDGPDMY
+234 ALAVTQQDDGPDMY
-248 EKAIRSDL
+248 EKAVRSDL

-271 SEALPNLKYDRLAS
+271 SVALSDIKYDRLAS
-285 SRGFDGDVEK
+285 SRGFEGDPDK

-304 QAKDVVKKLCR
+304 QAKDVVKKICR

-324 MIEQLTRTEPMLEEV
+324 MIEQLERTEPMLEEV
-339 LRLTRQF
+339 VRLTKQF
-346 AEEFA
+346 ADEFA
-351 AAKRGKNLVDFHD
+351 AAKRRKNLVDFHD

-372 LVDEETEQAKK
+372 LVDEETEKAKK

-419 GRNNIFMVGDVKQSI
+419 GENNIFMVGDVKQSI

-441 PELFMQKYDSYSLEE
+441 PELFMKKYDSYSLEE
-456 SRAQRI
+456 STTQRI
-462 DLHRNFR
+462 DLHKNFR

-485 MERSLG
+485 MARSLG
-491 NVAYDA
+491 NVEYDA
-497 KAALY
+497 EAALY

-507 PTIGKKETAEEKMEQ
+507 PVSA
-522 NSSDFTPEIL
+522 DFIPEIL

-539 LLEDTELS
+539 LLEDTELT
-547 DRKTLEAKIVAEEI
+547 DKKTLEAKIVAEEI

-572 KATGTLRAAH
+572 KAAGTLRAAH

-626 TVLSMLRILDNP
+626 TVLSMLRLLDNP

-651 IAGLTDEELAVLRL
+651 MAGLTDEELAVLRL

-683 LEEDAQGSD
+683 YEEGGQIEISNSEEDQKQGRNAD
-692 TVDSGTE
+692 ETTE
-699 AELLNNGTEADHPT
+699 NH
-713 GKREHGEKQ
+713 
-722 NPELEQNPIEII
+722 IEIT
-734 AHQKLLEFYKKYKQL
+734 AHWKLLKFYKKYKQL

-754 DTPIHELIGIIL
+754 DTPIHELIEIIL

-771 GHYVAAMPAGSRRTA
+771 GHYVAAMPAGNRRTA

-820 VDFGEADTVGE
+820 VDFGEADMVGE

-863 QDTRSRLVLHPELG
+863 QDTRSKMVLHPELG

-897 AIAKQIDLEN
+897 AIAKQIELEN

-936 EKLEDYRKRAEL
+936 EKLEFYRQQANL
-948 SGTMEKAL
+948 SKAADRPL
-956 PYLTR
+956 SYLTR
-961 EGAAGYLDWVLPA
+961 EGASGYLDWILPA
-974 VLSYGEKYPIRI
+974 VLSYGDKYPVRI

-991 LVLNEVKNQIEQENG
+991 LVLDEVEN
-1006 LKERRK
+1006 
-1012 AIDEAETALV
+1012 
-1022 EQLEDRFQQH
+1022 QLEQNENLTERIGEIKAADPQLVGQLKQRFSQR

-1060 AEQEDTISA
+1060 AEQEETIPA

-1085 EEAEKGS
+1085 QGSVEQEAQNKAQDAGQEAESKA
-1092 ELSEVQD
+1092 EQ
-1099 TGKKSENIAAQKK
+1099 KIKSN
-1112 DPETASRGALRGTA
+1112 TANRGALRGTA

-1141 VHEQMETMEKAEK
+1141 VYEQMEAMEKEEK
-1154 ITPDMR
+1154 ITADMR
-1160 ALVKEQIVADF
+1160 ALVREQTVADF

-1182 AQQAGML
+1182 AQRGGAL

-1200 EEELESYGFGAEDAG
+1200 EEELERYGFGAGA
-1215 KTACCQDSVGMDGKE
+1215 QMIE
-1230 NKENHQ
+1230 NEAQTENAQQEIMSENVSQENHM
-1236 EKHEE
+1236 HEE
-1241 KHEEK
+1241 
-1246 HQTQDLTLIQGIID
+1246 DLTLIQGIID
-1260 VFWIEKDGIVLLDYK
+1260 VFWIEDDGITVLDYK
-1275 TDRVQRAKELVD
+1275 TDRVDTAQELID
-1287 RYETQLKLYADALE
+1287 RYATQLKLYADALE
-1301 RVFSARKLKVKEI
+1301 RVFATRKLKVKEI
-1314 LIYSFSLEQLITL
+1314 LIYSFRLEKLISIE

>member
-1 MKVSWTP
+1 MGVSWTT
-8 EQQKVI
+8 EQQQVI

-39 VKMITDKDHPVD
+39 VKIITDKNHPVD

-76 EKALDEQPGD
+76 EKALDEQPGN

-127 GDEGELKLLREDVLN
+127 GDEGELKLLREDVLGR
-142 KVLEQNYEEPS
+142 VLEQNYEEPS
-153 ETFSDFVEGYAS
+153 EAFSDFVEGYAS

-190 KWLDSFEGAYRI
+190 KWLDSFVGAYRI
-202 EGREELDH
+202 ETREELDR
-210 AGWLT
+210 AEWLA
-215 PLTENIRFVL
+215 PLTQNIRFVL
-225 NDCRQLLKQ
+225 KDCEQLLKQ
-234 ALDLTLQDDGPDMY
+234 ALAVTQQDDGPDMY
-248 EKAIRSDL
+248 EKAVRSDL

-271 SEALPNLKYDRLAS
+271 SVALSDIKYDRLAS
-285 SRGFDGDVEK
+285 SRGFEGDPDK

-324 MIEQLTRTEPMLEEV
+324 MIGQLERTEPMLEEV
-339 LRLTRQF
+339 VRLTKQF
-346 AEEFA
+346 ADEFA
-351 AAKRGKNLVDFHD
+351 AAKRRKNLVDFHD

-372 LVDEETEQAKK
+372 LVDEETEKAKK

-419 GRNNIFMVGDVKQSI
+419 GENNIFMVGDVKQSI

-441 PELFMQKYDSYSLEE
+441 PELFMKKYDSYSLEE
-456 SRAQRI
+456 STTQRI
-462 DLHRNFR
+462 DLHKNFR

-485 MERSLG
+485 MVRSLG
-491 NVAYDA
+491 NVEYDA
-497 KAALY
+497 EAALY

-507 PTIGKKETAEEKMEQ
+507 PVSA
-522 NSSDFTPEIL
+522 DFTPEIL

-547 DRKTLEAKIVAEEI
+547 DKKTLEAKIVAEEI
-561 KHLMKTQPVTD
+561 RHLMKTQPVTD
-572 KATGTLRAAH
+572 KATGKLRAAR

-597 DSLVEVLNENGIPAH
+597 DSLVEVLNGNGIPAH

-626 TVLSMLRILDNP
+626 TVLSMLRLLDNP

-651 IAGLTDEELAVLRL
+651 MAGLTDEELAVLRL

-683 LEEDAQGSD
+683 YEEDGQKEISD
-692 TVDSGTE
+692 S
-699 AELLNNGTEADHPT
+699 EADSEADQKQGRNAD
-713 GKREHGEKQ
+713 GKKEDD
-722 NPELEQNPIEII
+722 IETT
-734 AHQKLLEFYKKYKQL
+734 AHRKLLKFYKKYRQL

-754 DTPIHELIGIIL
+754 DTPIHELIEIIL

-820 VDFGEADTVGE
+820 VDFGEADMVGE

-863 QDTRSRLVLHPELG
+863 QDTRSKMVLHPELG

-897 AIAKQIDLEN
+897 AIAKQIELEN

-936 EKLEDYRKRAEL
+936 EKLEFYRQQANL
-948 SGTMEKAL
+948 SKAADRPL
-956 PYLTR
+956 SYLTR
-961 EGAAGYLDWVLPA
+961 EGASGYLDWILPA
-974 VLSYGEKYPIRI
+974 VLSYGDKYPVRI

-991 LVLNEVKNQIEQENG
+991 LVLDEVEN
-1006 LKERRK
+1006 
-1012 AIDEAETALV
+1012 
-1022 EQLEDRFQQH
+1022 QLEQNEDLTERIEEIEAADTQLVGQLKQRFSQR
-1032 YPYQTDILRKNKY
+1032 YPYQVDVLRKNKY

-1051 HRAMREKFE
+1051 HRAMRERFE
-1060 AEQEDTISA
+1060 AEQEETVPA

-1085 EEAEKGS
+1085 EESVE
-1092 ELSEVQD
+1092 Q
-1099 TGKKSENIAAQKK
+1099 
-1112 DPETASRGALRGTA
+1112 ETANRGALRGTA

-1141 VHEQMETMEKAEK
+1141 VHEQMEAMEKEEK
-1154 ITPDMR
+1154 ITADMR

-1171 VSSETGKRMAL
+1171 VSSETGRRMAL
-1182 AQQAGML
+1182 AQRGGAL

-1200 EEELESYGFGAEDAG
+1200 EEELENYGFGVGSNTDSCENIYE
-1215 KTACCQDSVGMDGKE
+1215 KTDSD
-1230 NKENHQ
+1230 Q
-1236 EKHEE
+1236 EKEEQKKVRHEE
-1241 KHEEK
+1241 
-1246 HQTQDLTLIQGIID
+1246 DLTLIQGIID

-1275 TDRVQRAKELVD
+1275 TDRVQQAKELID
-1287 RYETQLKLYADALE
+1287 RYETQLKLYADVLE
-1301 RVFSARKLKVKEI
+1301 RVFGARKLKVKEI
-1314 LIYSFSLEQLITL
+1314 LIYSFSLEKLITL

>member
-1 MKVSWTP
+1 MGVSWTT
-8 EQQKVI
+8 EQQQVI

-39 VKMITDKDHPVD
+39 VKIITDKNHPVD

-127 GDEGELKLLREDVLN
+127 GDEGELKLLREDVLG

-153 ETFSDFVEGYAS
+153 EAFSDFVEGYAS

-190 KWLDSFEGAYRI
+190 KWLDSFVGIYRI
-202 EGREELDH
+202 ENREELDR
-210 AGWLT
+210 AEWLA
-215 PLTENIRFVL
+215 PLTQNIRFVL
-225 NDCRQLLKQ
+225 KDCEQLLKQ
-234 ALDLTLQDDGPDMY
+234 ALAVTQQDDGPDMY
-248 EKAIRSDL
+248 EKAVRSDL

-271 SEALPNLKYDRLAS
+271 SVALSDIKYDRLAS
-285 SRGFDGDVEK
+285 SRGFEGDPDK

-304 QAKDVVKKLCR
+304 QAKDVVKKLCK

-324 MIEQLTRTEPMLEEV
+324 MIEQLERTEPMLEEV
-339 LRLTRQF
+339 VRLTKQF
-346 AEEFA
+346 ADEFA
-351 AAKRGKNLVDFHD
+351 AAKRRKNLVDFHD

-372 LVDEETEQAKK
+372 LVDEETEKVKK

-419 GRNNIFMVGDVKQSI
+419 GENNIFMVGDVKQSI

-441 PELFMQKYDSYSLEE
+441 PELFMKKYDSYSLEE
-456 SRAQRI
+456 STTQRI
-462 DLHRNFR
+462 DLHKNFR

-485 MERSLG
+485 MARSLG
-491 NVAYDA
+491 NVEYDA
-497 KAALY
+497 EAALY

-507 PTIGKKETAEEKMEQ
+507 PAIEMKKTAGKEETAEEQTKQ
-522 NSSDFTPEIL
+522 SIADFTPEIL

-539 LLEDTELS
+539 LLEDTEFS
-547 DRKTLEAKIVAEEI
+547 DKKTLEAKIVAEEI
-561 KHLMKTQPVTD
+561 RHLMKTQPVTD
-572 KATGTLRAAH
+572 KATGELRAAR

-597 DSLVEVLNENGIPAH
+597 DSLVEVLNGNGIPAH

-626 TVLSMLRILDNP
+626 TVLSMLRLLDNP

-651 IAGLTDEELAVLRL
+651 MAGLTDEELAVLRL

-683 LEEDAQGSD
+683 YEEDGQKEISD
-692 TVDSGTE
+692 S
-699 AELLNNGTEADHPT
+699 EADSEADQKQGRNAD
-713 GKREHGEKQ
+713 GKKEDD
-722 NPELEQNPIEII
+722 IETT
-734 AHQKLLEFYKKYKQL
+734 AHRKLLKFYKKYRQL

-754 DTPIHELIGIIL
+754 DTPIHELIEIIL

-771 GHYVAAMPAGSRRTA
+771 GHYVAAMPAGNRRTA

-820 VDFGEADTVGE
+820 VDFGEADMVGE

-863 QDTRSRLVLHPELG
+863 QDTRSKMVLHPELG

-897 AIAKQIDLEN
+897 AIAKQIELEN

-936 EKLEDYRKRAEL
+936 EKLEFYRQQANL
-948 SGTMEKAL
+948 SKAADRPL
-956 PYLTR
+956 SYLTR
-961 EGAAGYLDWVLPA
+961 EGASGYLDWILPA
-974 VLSYGEKYPIRI
+974 VLSYGDKYPVRI

-991 LVLNEVKNQIEQENG
+991 LVLDEVEN
-1006 LKERRK
+1006 
-1012 AIDEAETALV
+1012 
-1022 EQLEDRFQQH
+1022 QLEQNEDLTERIEEIEAADTQLVGQLKQRFSQR
-1032 YPYQTDILRKNKY
+1032 YPYQVDVLRKNKY

-1051 HRAMREKFE
+1051 HRAMRERFE
-1060 AEQEDTISA
+1060 AEQEETVPA

-1085 EEAEKGS
+1085 EESVE
-1092 ELSEVQD
+1092 Q
-1099 TGKKSENIAAQKK
+1099 
-1112 DPETASRGALRGTA
+1112 ETANRGALRGTA

-1141 VHEQMETMEKAEK
+1141 VQEQMEAMEKEEK
-1154 ITPDMR
+1154 ITADMR
-1160 ALVKEQIVADF
+1160 ALVKEQTVADF

-1182 AQQAGML
+1182 AQRGGAL

-1200 EEELESYGFGAEDAG
+1200 EEELENYGFGAGA
-1215 KTACCQDSVGMDGKE
+1215 QMIE
-1230 NKENHQ
+1230 NEAQTENAQQEIMSENVSQENHM
-1236 EKHEE
+1236 HEE
-1241 KHEEK
+1241 
-1246 HQTQDLTLIQGIID
+1246 DLTLIQGIID
-1260 VFWIEKDGIVLLDYK
+1260 VFWIEDDGITVLDYK
-1275 TDRVQRAKELVD
+1275 TDRVDTAQELID
-1287 RYETQLKLYADALE
+1287 RYATQLKLYADALE
-1301 RVFSARKLKVKEI
+1301 RVFATRKLKVKEI
-1314 LIYSFSLEQLITL
+1314 LIYSFRLEKLISIE

>member
-1 MKVSWTP
+1 MRVSWTT
-8 EQQKVI
+8 EQQQVI

-39 VKMITDKDHPVD
+39 VKIITDKNHPVD

-76 EKALDEQPGD
+76 EKALDEQPGN

-112 RNHFHEIDLEPNFRI
+112 RNHFHEINLEPNFRI
-127 GDEGELKLLREDVLN
+127 GDEGELKLLREDVLGR
-142 KVLEQNYEEPS
+142 VLEQNYEEPS
-153 ETFSDFVEGYAS
+153 EAFSDFVEGYAS

-190 KWLDSFEGAYRI
+190 KWLDSFVGIYRI
-202 EGREELDH
+202 ENREELDR
-210 AGWLT
+210 AEWLA
-215 PLTENIRFVL
+215 PLTENICFVL
-225 NDCRQLLKQ
+225 KDCEQLLRQ
-234 ALDLTLQDDGPDMY
+234 ALAVTQQDDGPDMY
-248 EKAIRSDL
+248 EKAVRSDL

-271 SEALPNLKYDRLAS
+271 SGALSDIKYDRLAS
-285 SRGFDGDVEK
+285 SRGFEGDPDK

-324 MIEQLTRTEPMLEEV
+324 MIGQLERTEPMLEEV
-339 LRLTRQF
+339 VRLTKQF
-346 AEEFA
+346 ADEFA
-351 AAKRGKNLVDFHD
+351 AAKRRKNLVDFHD

-372 LVDEETEQAKK
+372 LVDEETEKAKK

-419 GRNNIFMVGDVKQSI
+419 GENNIFMVGDVKQSI

-441 PELFMQKYDSYSLEE
+441 PELFMKKYDSYSLEE
-456 SRAQRI
+456 STTQRI
-462 DLHRNFR
+462 DLHKNFR

-485 MERSLG
+485 MARSLG
-491 NVAYDA
+491 NVEYDA
-497 KAALY
+497 EAALY

-507 PTIGKKETAEEKMEQ
+507 PVSA
-522 NSSDFTPEIL
+522 DFIPEIL

-539 LLEDTELS
+539 LLEDTELT
-547 DRKTLEAKIVAEEI
+547 DKKTLEAKIVAEEI

-572 KATGTLRAAH
+572 KAAGTLRAAH

-626 TVLSMLRILDNP
+626 TVLSMLRLLDNP

-651 IAGLTDEELAVLRL
+651 MAGLTDEELAVLRL

-683 LEEDAQGSD
+683 YEEGGQIEISNSEEDQKQGRNAD
-692 TVDSGTE
+692 EKTE
-699 AELLNNGTEADHPT
+699 NH
-713 GKREHGEKQ
+713 
-722 NPELEQNPIEII
+722 IEIT
-734 AHQKLLEFYKKYKQL
+734 AHRKLLKFYKKYRQL

-754 DTPIHELIGIIL
+754 DTPIHELIEIIL

-771 GHYVAAMPAGSRRTA
+771 GHYVAAMPAGNRRTA
-786 NLNMLLEKAAAYEK
+786 NLNMLLEKATAYEK
-800 TSYKGLFHFVRYIDE
+800 TSYKGLFHFVRYIDK

-820 VDFGEADTVGE
+820 VDFGEADMVGE

-863 QDTRSRLVLHPELG
+863 QDTRSKMVLHPELG

-884 GKKRIKSP
+884 GKLRIKSP

-936 EKLEDYRKRAEL
+936 EKLEFYRQQANL
-948 SGTMEKAL
+948 SKAADRPL
-956 PYLTR
+956 SYLTR
-961 EGAAGYLDWVLPA
+961 EGASGYLDWILPA
-974 VLSYGEKYPIRI
+974 VLSYGDKYPVRI

-991 LVLNEVKNQIEQENG
+991 LVLDEVEN
-1006 LKERRK
+1006 
-1012 AIDEAETALV
+1012 
-1022 EQLEDRFQQH
+1022 QLEQNEDLTERIEEIEAADTQLVGQLKQRFSQR
-1032 YPYQTDILRKNKY
+1032 YPYQVDVLRKNKY

-1051 HRAMREKFE
+1051 HRAMRERFE
-1060 AEQEDTISA
+1060 AEQEETVPA

-1085 EEAEKGS
+1085 EESVE
-1092 ELSEVQD
+1092 Q
-1099 TGKKSENIAAQKK
+1099 
-1112 DPETASRGALRGTA
+1112 ETANRGALRGTA

-1141 VHEQMETMEKAEK
+1141 VQEQMEAMEKEEK
-1154 ITPDMR
+1154 ITADMR
-1160 ALVKEQIVADF
+1160 VLVKEQIVADF
-1171 VSSETGKRMAL
+1171 VSSETGRRMAL
-1182 AQQAGML
+1182 AQCGGAL

-1200 EEELESYGFGAEDAG
+1200 EEELENYGFGVGSNTDSCENIYE
-1215 KTACCQDSVGMDGKE
+1215 KTDSD
-1230 NKENHQ
+1230 Q
-1236 EKHEE
+1236 EKEEQKKVCHEE
-1241 KHEEK
+1241 
-1246 HQTQDLTLIQGIID
+1246 DLTLIQGIID

-1275 TDRVQRAKELVD
+1275 TDRVQQAKELID

-1301 RVFSARKLKVKEI
+1301 RVFAARKLKVKEI

>member
-1 MKVSWTP
+1 MGVSWTT
-8 EQQKVI
+8 EQQQVI

-39 VKMITDKDHPVD
+39 VKIITDKNHPVD

-76 EKALDEQPGD
+76 EKALDEQPGN

-127 GDEGELKLLREDVLN
+127 GDEGELKLLREDVLGR
-142 KVLEQNYEEPS
+142 VLEQNYEEPS
-153 ETFSDFVEGYAS
+153 EAFSDFVEGYAS

-190 KWLDSFEGAYRI
+190 KWLDSFVGIYRI
-202 EGREELDH
+202 ENREELDR
-210 AGWLT
+210 AEWLA
-215 PLTENIRFVL
+215 PLTQNIRFVL
-225 NDCRQLLKQ
+225 KDCEQLLKQ
-234 ALDLTLQDDGPDMY
+234 ALAITQQDDGPDMY
-248 EKAIRSDL
+248 EKAVQSDL
-256 EKYESLSKLTSFCEL
+256 EKYEGLSRLTSFCEL
-271 SEALPNLKYDRLAS
+271 SGALSDIKYDRLAS
-285 SRGFDGDVEK
+285 SRGFEGDPDK

-324 MIEQLTRTEPMLEEV
+324 MIEQLERTEPMLEEV
-339 LRLTRQF
+339 VRLTKQF
-346 AEEFA
+346 ADEFA
-351 AAKRGKNLVDFHD
+351 AAKRRKNLVDFHD

-372 LVDEETEQAKK
+372 LVDEETEKAKK

-419 GRNNIFMVGDVKQSI
+419 GENNIFMVGDVKQSI

-441 PELFMQKYDSYSLEE
+441 PELFMKKYDSYSLEE
-456 SRAQRI
+456 STTQRI
-462 DLHRNFR
+462 DLHKNFR

-485 MERSLG
+485 MARSLG
-491 NVAYDA
+491 NVEYDA
-497 KAALY
+497 EAALY

-507 PTIGKKETAEEKMEQ
+507 PVSA
-522 NSSDFTPEIL
+522 DFIPEIL

-539 LLEDTELS
+539 LLEDTELT
-547 DRKTLEAKIVAEEI
+547 DKKTLEAKIVAEEI

-572 KATGTLRAAH
+572 KEAGTLRAAR

-597 DSLVEVLNENGIPAH
+597 DSLVEVLNGNGIPAH

-626 TVLSMLRILDNP
+626 TVLSMLRLLDNP

-651 IAGLTDEELAVLRL
+651 MAGLTDEELAVLRL

-683 LEEDAQGSD
+683 YEEDGQKEISD
-692 TVDSGTE
+692 S
-699 AELLNNGTEADHPT
+699 EADSEADQKQGRNAD
-713 GKREHGEKQ
+713 GKKEDD
-722 NPELEQNPIEII
+722 IETT
-734 AHQKLLEFYKKYKQL
+734 AHRKLLKFYKKYRQL

-754 DTPIHELIGIIL
+754 DTPIHELIEIIL

-771 GHYVAAMPAGSRRTA
+771 GHYVAAMPAGNRRTA

-820 VDFGEADTVGE
+820 VDFGEADMVGE

-863 QDTRSRLVLHPELG
+863 QDTRSKMVLHPELG

-921 AKEKLILTGTLKDAA
+921 AKEKLILTGTLKDAP
-936 EKLEDYRKRAEL
+936 EKLEFFRQQANL
-948 SGTMEKAL
+948 SKAADRPL
-956 PYLTR
+956 SYLTR
-961 EGAAGYLDWVLPA
+961 EGASGYLDWILPA
-974 VLSYGEKYPIRI
+974 VLSYGDKYPVRI

-991 LVLNEVKNQIEQENG
+991 LVLDEVEN
-1006 LKERRK
+1006 
-1012 AIDEAETALV
+1012 
-1022 EQLEDRFQQH
+1022 QLEQNEDLTERIGEIKAADPQLVGQLKQRFSQR
-1032 YPYQTDILRKNKY
+1032 YPYQVDVLRKNKY

-1060 AEQEDTISA
+1060 AEQEETIPA

-1085 EEAEKGS
+1085 EESVE
-1092 ELSEVQD
+1092 Q
-1099 TGKKSENIAAQKK
+1099 
-1112 DPETASRGALRGTA
+1112 ETANRGALRGTA

-1141 VHEQMETMEKAEK
+1141 VHEQMEAMEKEEK
-1154 ITPDMR
+1154 IIADMR

-1182 AQQAGML
+1182 AQRGGAL

-1200 EEELESYGFGAEDAG
+1200 EEELENYGFGADSNTDSCENIYE
-1215 KTACCQDSVGMDGKE
+1215 KTDSD
-1230 NKENHQ
+1230 Q
-1236 EKHEE
+1236 EKEEQKRIRHEE
-1241 KHEEK
+1241 
-1246 HQTQDLTLIQGIID
+1246 DLTLIQGIID

-1275 TDRVQRAKELVD
+1275 TDRVQQAKELID
-1287 RYETQLKLYADALE
+1287 RYETQLKLYADVLE
-1301 RVFSARKLKVKEI
+1301 RVFGARKLKVKEI
-1314 LIYSFSLEQLITL
+1314 LIYSFSLEKLITL

>member
-1 MKVSWTP
+1 MGVSWTT
-8 EQQKVI
+8 EQQQVI

-39 VKMITDKDHPVD
+39 VKIITDKNHPVD

-127 GDEGELKLLREDVLN
+127 GDEGELKLLREDVLG

-153 ETFSDFVEGYAS
+153 EAFSDFVEGYAS

-190 KWLDSFEGAYRI
+190 KWLDSFVGIYRI
-202 EGREELDH
+202 ENREELDR
-210 AGWLT
+210 AEWLA
-215 PLTENIRFVL
+215 PLTQNIRFVL
-225 NDCRQLLKQ
+225 KDCEQLLKQ
-234 ALDLTLQDDGPDMY
+234 ALAVTQQDDGPDMY
-248 EKAIRSDL
+248 EKAVRSDL

-271 SEALPNLKYDRLAS
+271 SVALSDIKYDRLAS
-285 SRGFDGDVEK
+285 SRGFEGDPDK

-304 QAKDVVKKLCR
+304 QAKDVVKKLCK

-324 MIEQLTRTEPMLEEV
+324 MIEQLERTEPMLEEV
-339 LRLTRQF
+339 VRLTKQF
-346 AEEFA
+346 ADEFA
-351 AAKRGKNLVDFHD
+351 AAKRRKNLVDFHD

-372 LVDEETEQAKK
+372 LVDEETEKAKK

-419 GRNNIFMVGDVKQSI
+419 GENNIFMVGDVKQSI

-441 PELFMQKYDSYSLEE
+441 PELFMKKYDSYSLEE
-456 SRAQRI
+456 STTQRI
-462 DLHRNFR
+462 DLHKNFR

-485 MERSLG
+485 MARSLG
-491 NVAYDA
+491 NVEYDA
-497 KAALY
+497 EAALY

-507 PTIGKKETAEEKMEQ
+507 PAMPVQENPAGEKAAEDEKVSGKQ
-522 NSSDFTPEIL
+522 INGFTPEIL

-539 LLEDTELS
+539 LLEDTDFS
-547 DRKTLEAKIVAEEI
+547 DKKTLEAKMVAEKI
-561 KHLMKTQPVTD
+561 RHLMKTQPVTD
-572 KATGTLRAAH
+572 KSTGELRAAR

-597 DSLVEVLNENGIPAH
+597 DSLVEVLNGNGIPAH

-626 TVLSMLRILDNP
+626 TVLSMLRLLDNP

-651 IAGLTDEELAVLRL
+651 MAGLTDEELAVLRL

-683 LEEDAQGSD
+683 YEEDGQKEISD
-692 TVDSGTE
+692 S
-699 AELLNNGTEADHPT
+699 EADRKQ
-713 GKREHGEKQ
+713 GRNADEKTE
-722 NPELEQNPIEII
+722 NHIEIT
-734 AHQKLLEFYKKYKQL
+734 AHRKLLKFYKKYKQL

-754 DTPIHELIGIIL
+754 DTPIHELIEIIL

-771 GHYVAAMPAGSRRTA
+771 GHYVAAMPAGNRRTA
-786 NLNMLLEKAAAYEK
+786 NLNMLLEKATAYEK

-820 VDFGEADTVGE
+820 VDFGEADMVGE

-863 QDTRSRLVLHPELG
+863 QDTRSKMVLHPELG

-921 AKEKLILTGTLKDAA
+921 AKEKLILTGTLKDAP
-936 EKLEDYRKRAEL
+936 EKLEFFRQQA
-948 SGTMEKAL
+948 AL
-956 PYLTR
+956 YAHSSDTTAIPYLTR
-961 EGAAGYLDWVLPA
+961 ESAAGYLDWILPA
-974 VLSYGEKYPIRI
+974 VLSYGDKYPVRI

-991 LVLNEVKNQIEQENG
+991 LVLDEVEN
-1006 LKERRK
+1006 
-1012 AIDEAETALV
+1012 
-1022 EQLEDRFQQH
+1022 QLEQNENLTERIVEIEAADTQLVGQLKQRFSQR

-1060 AEQEDTISA
+1060 AEQEETIPA

-1085 EEAEKGS
+1085 QGIVGQEAQNKAQDAGQEAESKA
-1092 ELSEVQD
+1092 E
-1099 TGKKSENIAAQKK
+1099 QKI
-1112 DPETASRGALRGTA
+1112 ESNTANRGALRGTA

-1141 VHEQMETMEKAEK
+1141 VQEQMEAMEKEEK
-1154 ITPDMR
+1154 ITADMR

-1182 AQQAGML
+1182 AQRMGAL

-1200 EEELESYGFGAEDAG
+1200 EEELERYGFGAGA
-1215 KTACCQDSVGMDGKE
+1215 QMIE
-1230 NKENHQ
+1230 NEAQTENAQQEIMSENVSQENHM
-1236 EKHEE
+1236 HEE
-1241 KHEEK
+1241 
-1246 HQTQDLTLIQGIID
+1246 DLTLIQGIID
-1260 VFWIEKDGIVLLDYK
+1260 VFWIEDDGITVLDYK
-1275 TDRVQRAKELVD
+1275 TDRVGTAQELID
-1287 RYETQLKLYADALE
+1287 RYATQLKLYADALE
-1301 RVFSARKLKVKEI
+1301 RVFATRKLKVKEI
-1314 LIYSFSLEQLITL
+1314 LIYSFRLEKLISIE

>member
-1 MKVSWTP
+1 MGVSWTT
-8 EQQKVI
+8 EQQQVI

-39 VKMITDKDHPVD
+39 VKIITDKNHPVD

-76 EKALDEQPGD
+76 EKALDEQPGN

-127 GDEGELKLLREDVLN
+127 GDEGELKLLREDVLGR
-142 KVLEQNYEEPS
+142 VLEQNYEEPS
-153 ETFSDFVEGYAS
+153 EAFSDFVEGYAS

-190 KWLDSFEGAYRI
+190 KWLDSFVGAYRI
-202 EGREELDH
+202 ETREELDR
-210 AGWLT
+210 AEWLA
-215 PLTENIRFVL
+215 PLTENICFVL
-225 NDCRQLLKQ
+225 KDCEQLLKQ
-234 ALDLTLQDDGPDMY
+234 ALAITQQDDGPDMY
-248 EKAIRSDL
+248 EKAVQSDL
-256 EKYESLSKLTSFCEL
+256 EKYDGLSRLTSFCEL
-271 SEALPNLKYDRLAS
+271 SGALSDIKYDRLAS
-285 SRGFDGDVEK
+285 SRGFEGDPDK

-324 MIEQLTRTEPMLEEV
+324 MIEQLERTEPMLEEV
-339 LRLTRQF
+339 VRLTKQF
-346 AEEFA
+346 ADEFA
-351 AAKRGKNLVDFHD
+351 AAKRRKNLVDFHD

-372 LVDEETEQAKK
+372 LVDEETEKAKK

-419 GRNNIFMVGDVKQSI
+419 GENNIFMVGDVKQSI

-441 PELFMQKYDSYSLEE
+441 PELFMKKYDSYSLEE
-456 SRAQRI
+456 STTQRI
-462 DLHRNFR
+462 DLHKNFR

-485 MERSLG
+485 MARSLG
-491 NVAYDA
+491 NVEYDA
-497 KAALY
+497 EAALY

-507 PTIGKKETAEEKMEQ
+507 PVSA
-522 NSSDFTPEIL
+522 DFIPEIL

-539 LLEDTELS
+539 LLEDTELT
-547 DRKTLEAKIVAEEI
+547 DKKTLEAKIVAEEI
-561 KHLMKTQPVTD
+561 KHLMKTQQVTD
-572 KATGTLRAAH
+572 KAAGTLRAAH

-597 DSLVEVLNENGIPAH
+597 DSLVEVLNGNGIPAH

-626 TVLSMLRILDNP
+626 TVLSMLRLLDNP

-651 IAGLTDEELAVLRL
+651 MAGLTDEELAVLRL

-683 LEEDAQGSD
+683 YEEDGQKEISD
-692 TVDSGTE
+692 S
-699 AELLNNGTEADHPT
+699 EADRKQ
-713 GKREHGEKQ
+713 GRNADEKTE
-722 NPELEQNPIEII
+722 NHIEIT
-734 AHQKLLEFYKKYKQL
+734 AHRKLLKFYKKYKQL

-754 DTPIHELIGIIL
+754 DTPIHELIEIIL

-771 GHYVAAMPAGSRRTA
+771 GHYVAAMPAGNRRTA

-820 VDFGEADTVGE
+820 VDFGEADMVGE

-863 QDTRSRLVLHPELG
+863 QDTRSKMVLHPELG

-921 AKEKLILTGTLKDAA
+921 AKEKLILTGTLKDAP
-936 EKLEDYRKRAEL
+936 EKLEFFRQQANL
-948 SGTMEKAL
+948 SKAADRPL
-956 PYLTR
+956 SYLTR
-961 EGAAGYLDWVLPA
+961 EGASGYLDWILPA
-974 VLSYGEKYPIRI
+974 VLSYGDKYPVRI

-991 LVLNEVKNQIEQENG
+991 LVLDEVEN
-1006 LKERRK
+1006 
-1012 AIDEAETALV
+1012 
-1022 EQLEDRFQQH
+1022 QLEQNEDLTERIEEIEAADTQLVGQLKQRFLQR
-1032 YPYQTDILRKNKY
+1032 YPYQVDVLRKNKY

-1060 AEQEDTISA
+1060 AEQEETVPA

-1085 EEAEKGS
+1085 EESVE
-1092 ELSEVQD
+1092 Q
-1099 TGKKSENIAAQKK
+1099 
-1112 DPETASRGALRGTA
+1112 ETANRGALRGTA

-1141 VHEQMETMEKAEK
+1141 VQEQMEAMEKEEK
-1154 ITPDMR
+1154 ITADMR
-1160 ALVKEQIVADF
+1160 TLVKERIVADF

-1182 AQQAGML
+1182 AQRMGAL

-1200 EEELESYGFGAEDAG
+1200 EEELENYGFGAGA
-1215 KTACCQDSVGMDGKE
+1215 QMIE
-1230 NKENHQ
+1230 NEVQTENAQQEIVLENVSRENHM
-1236 EKHEE
+1236 HEE
-1241 KHEEK
+1241 
-1246 HQTQDLTLIQGIID
+1246 DLTLIQGIID
-1260 VFWIEKDGIVLLDYK
+1260 VFWIEDDGIIVLDYK
-1275 TDRVQRAKELVD
+1275 TDRVDTAQELID
-1287 RYETQLKLYADALE
+1287 RYATQLKLYADALE
-1301 RVFSARKLKVKEI
+1301 RVFATRKLKVKEI
-1314 LIYSFSLEQLITL
+1314 LIYSFRLEKLISIE

>member
-1 MKVSWTP
+1 MGVSWTT
-8 EQQKVI
+8 EQQQVI

-39 VKMITDKDHPVD
+39 VKIITDKNHPVD

-127 GDEGELKLLREDVLN
+127 GDEGELKLLREDVLG

-153 ETFSDFVEGYAS
+153 EAFSNFVEGYAS

-190 KWLDSFEGAYRI
+190 KWLDSFVGIYRI
-202 EGREELDH
+202 ENREELDR
-210 AGWLT
+210 AEWLA
-215 PLTENIRFVL
+215 PLTQNIRFVL
-225 NDCRQLLKQ
+225 KDCEQLLKQ
-234 ALDLTLQDDGPDMY
+234 ALAVTQQDDGPDMY
-248 EKAIRSDL
+248 EKAVRSDL

-271 SEALPNLKYDRLAS
+271 SGALSDIKYDRLAS
-285 SRGFDGDVEK
+285 SRGFEGDPDK
-295 LELVKSLRE
+295 LDLVKSLRE
-304 QAKDVVKKLCR
+304 QAKDVVKKLCK

-324 MIEQLTRTEPMLEEV
+324 MIEQLERTEPMLEEV
-339 LRLTRQF
+339 VRLTKQF
-346 AEEFA
+346 ADEFA
-351 AAKRGKNLVDFHD
+351 AAKRRKNLVDFHD

-372 LVDEETEQAKK
+372 LVDEETEKAKK

-419 GRNNIFMVGDVKQSI
+419 GENNIFMVGDVKQSI

-441 PELFMQKYDSYSLEE
+441 PELFMKKYDSYSLEE
-456 SRAQRI
+456 STTQRI
-462 DLHRNFR
+462 DLHKNFR

-485 MERSLG
+485 MARSLG
-491 NVAYDA
+491 NVEYDA
-497 KAALY
+497 EAALY

-507 PTIGKKETAEEKMEQ
+507 PAMPVQENPAGEKAAEDEKVSGKQ
-522 NSSDFTPEIL
+522 INGFTPEIL

-539 LLEDTELS
+539 LLEDTDFS
-547 DRKTLEAKIVAEEI
+547 DKKTLEAKMVAEKI
-561 KHLMKTQPVTD
+561 RHLMKTQPVTD
-572 KATGTLRAAH
+572 KATGELRAAR

-597 DSLVEVLNENGIPAH
+597 DSLVEVLNGNGIPAH

-626 TVLSMLRILDNP
+626 TVLSMLRLLDNP

-651 IAGLTDEELAVLRL
+651 MAGLTDEELAVLRL

-683 LEEDAQGSD
+683 YEEDGQKEIS
-692 TVDSGTE
+692 
-699 AELLNNGTEADHPT
+699 NPEADQKQ
-713 GKREHGEKQ
+713 GKNADEK
-722 NPELEQNPIEII
+722 PENHIEST
-734 AHQKLLEFYKKYKQL
+734 AHQKLLEFYKKYRQL

-754 DTPIHELIGIIL
+754 DTPIHELIEIIL
-766 RETGY
+766 CETGY
-771 GHYVAAMPAGSRRTA
+771 GHYVAAMPAGNRRTA

-820 VDFGEADTVGE
+820 VDFGEADMVGE

-863 QDTRSRLVLHPELG
+863 QDTRSKMVLHPELG

-921 AKEKLILTGTLKDAA
+921 AKEKLILTGTLKDAP
-936 EKLEDYRKRAEL
+936 EKLEFFRQQAAL
-948 SGTMEKAL
+948 HAHSSGKMTGTTAI

-961 EGAAGYLDWVLPA
+961 ESAAGYLDWVLPA
-974 VLSYGEKYPIRI
+974 VLSYGEKYPVRV

-991 LVLNEVKNQIEQENG
+991 LVLQEVENQGEQNEGLTERIEEIKAADTQLVG
-1006 LKERRK
+1006 QLK
-1012 AIDEAETALV
+1012 
-1022 EQLEDRFQQH
+1022 QRFSQR

-1051 HRAMREKFE
+1051 HRAMRERFE
-1060 AEQEDTISA
+1060 AEQEETVPA

-1085 EEAEKGS
+1085 QEKITPDQNVSGQG
-1092 ELSEVQD
+1092 VQV
-1099 TGKKSENIAAQKK
+1099 N
-1112 DPETASRGALRGTA
+1112 RGALRGTA
-1126 VHRVMECYDFASEKS
+1126 VHRVMECYDFTSEKS
-1141 VHEQMETMEKAEK
+1141 VQEQMDAMEKEEK
-1154 ITPDMR
+1154 ITADMR
-1160 ALVKEQIVADF
+1160 TLVKERIVADF

-1182 AQQAGML
+1182 AQRMGAL

-1200 EEELESYGFGAEDAG
+1200 EEELENYVLFGSIYQSYCPNVIPCGYISEFDISSVSLGSSLHPSGNVCFVFYIDA
-1215 KTACCQDSVGMDGKE
+1215 DG
-1230 NKENHQ
+1230 
-1236 EKHEE
+1236 
-1241 KHEEK
+1241 
-1246 HQTQDLTLIQGIID
+1246 
-1260 VFWIEKDGIVLLDYK
+1260 LLC
-1275 TDRVQRAKELVD
+1275 
-1287 RYETQLKLYADALE
+1287 
-1301 RVFSARKLKVKEI
+1301 I
-1314 LIYSFSLEQLITL
+1314 LIEQSDSKFVLVTILRQIGRTVTPTQVRPAVSK

>member
-1 MKVSWTP
+1 MGVSWTT
-8 EQQKVI
+8 EQQQVI

-39 VKMITDKDHPVD
+39 VKIITDKNHPVD

-112 RNHFHEIDLEPNFRI
+112 RNHFHEINLEPNFRI
-127 GDEGELKLLREDVLN
+127 GDEGELKLLREDVLGR
-142 KVLEQNYEEPS
+142 VLEQNYEEPS
-153 ETFSDFVEGYAS
+153 EAFSDFVEGYAS

-190 KWLDSFEGAYRI
+190 KWLDSFVGIYRI
-202 EGREELDH
+202 ENREELDR
-210 AGWLT
+210 AEWLA
-215 PLTENIRFVL
+215 PLTQNIRFVL
-225 NDCRQLLKQ
+225 KDCEQLLKQ
-234 ALDLTLQDDGPDMY
+234 ALAVTQQDDGPYMY
-248 EKAIRSDL
+248 EKAVRSDL
-256 EKYESLSKLTSFCEL
+256 EKYESLSKLTSFSEL
-271 SEALPNLKYDRLAS
+271 SGALSDIKYDRLAS
-285 SRGFDGDVEK
+285 SRGFEGDPDK

-324 MIEQLTRTEPMLEEV
+324 MIEQLERTEPMLEEV
-339 LRLTRQF
+339 VRLTKQF

-351 AAKRGKNLVDFHD
+351 AAKRRKNLVDFHD

-372 LVDEETEQAKK
+372 LVDEETEKAKK

-406 QETLLRSISREER
+406 QETLLCSISREER
-419 GRNNIFMVGDVKQSI
+419 GENNIFMVGDVKQSI

-441 PELFMQKYDSYSLEE
+441 PELFMKKYDSYLLEE
-456 SRAQRI
+456 STTQRI
-462 DLHRNFR
+462 DLHKNFR
-469 SREEVLTCTND
+469 SRAEVLACTND

-485 MERSLG
+485 MARSLG
-491 NVAYDA
+491 NVEYDA
-497 KAALY
+497 EAALY

-507 PTIGKKETAEEKMEQ
+507 PVSA
-522 NSSDFTPEIL
+522 DFTPEIL

-539 LLEDTELS
+539 LLEDTELT
-547 DRKTLEAKIVAEEI
+547 DKKTLEAKIVAEEI

-572 KATGTLRAAH
+572 KAAGTLRAAH

-626 TVLSMLRILDNP
+626 TVLSMLRLLDNP

-651 IAGLTDEELAVLRL
+651 MAGLTDEELAVLRL

-683 LEEDAQGSD
+683 YEEGGQIEISNSEEDQKQGRNAD
-692 TVDSGTE
+692 EKTE
-699 AELLNNGTEADHPT
+699 NH
-713 GKREHGEKQ
+713 
-722 NPELEQNPIEII
+722 IEIT
-734 AHQKLLEFYKKYKQL
+734 AHWKLLKFYKKYKQL

-754 DTPIHELIGIIL
+754 DTPIHELIEIIL

-771 GHYVAAMPAGSRRTA
+771 GHYVAAMPAGNRRTA

-820 VDFGEADTVGE
+820 VDFGEADMVGE

-863 QDTRSRLVLHPELG
+863 QDTRSKMVLHPELG

-936 EKLEDYRKRAEL
+936 EKLEFYRQQANL
-948 SGTMEKAL
+948 SKAADRPL
-956 PYLTR
+956 SYLTR
-961 EGAAGYLDWVLPA
+961 EGASGYLDWILPA
-974 VLSYGEKYPIRI
+974 VLSYGDKYPVRI

-991 LVLNEVKNQIEQENG
+991 LVLNEVEN
-1006 LKERRK
+1006 
-1012 AIDEAETALV
+1012 
-1022 EQLEDRFQQH
+1022 QLEKNEDLTERIEEIEAADTQLVGQLKQRFSQR
-1032 YPYQTDILRKNKY
+1032 YPYQVDVLRKNKY

-1051 HRAMREKFE
+1051 HRAMRERFE
-1060 AEQEDTISA
+1060 AEQEETVPA

-1085 EEAEKGS
+1085 QGIVEQEAQNKAQDAGQEAESKA
-1092 ELSEVQD
+1092 E
-1099 TGKKSENIAAQKK
+1099 QKI
-1112 DPETASRGALRGTA
+1112 ESNTANRGALRGTA

-1141 VHEQMETMEKAEK
+1141 VQEQMEAMEKEEK
-1154 ITPDMR
+1154 ITADMR
-1160 ALVKEQIVADF
+1160 ALVKVQTVADF

-1182 AQQAGML
+1182 AQRMGAL

-1200 EEELESYGFGAEDAG
+1200 EEELENYGFGAGA
-1215 KTACCQDSVGMDGKE
+1215 QMLE
-1230 NKENHQ
+1230 NEVQTENAQQEIVLENVSQENHM
-1236 EKHEE
+1236 HEE
-1241 KHEEK
+1241 
-1246 HQTQDLTLIQGIID
+1246 DLTLIQGIID
-1260 VFWIEKDGIVLLDYK
+1260 VFWIEDDGITVLDYK
-1275 TDRVQRAKELVD
+1275 TDRVDTAQELID
-1287 RYETQLKLYADALE
+1287 RYATQLKLYADALE
-1301 RVFSARKLKVKEI
+1301 RVFAARKLNVKEI

>member
-1 MKVSWTP
+1 MGVSWTT
-8 EQQKVI
+8 EQQQVI

-39 VKMITDKDHPVD
+39 VKIITDKNHPVD

-127 GDEGELKLLREDVLN
+127 GDEGELKLLREDVLG

-153 ETFSDFVEGYAS
+153 EAFSDFVEGYAS

-190 KWLDSFEGAYRI
+190 KWLDSFVGIYRI
-202 EGREELDH
+202 ENREELDR
-210 AGWLT
+210 AEWLA
-215 PLTENIRFVL
+215 PLTQNIRFVL
-225 NDCRQLLKQ
+225 KDCEQLLKQ
-234 ALDLTLQDDGPDMY
+234 ALAVTQQDDGPDMY
-248 EKAIRSDL
+248 EKAVRSDL

-271 SEALPNLKYDRLAS
+271 SVALSDIKYDRLAS
-285 SRGFDGDVEK
+285 SRGFEGDPDK

-304 QAKDVVKKLCR
+304 QAKDVVKKLCK

-324 MIEQLTRTEPMLEEV
+324 MIEQLERTEPMLEEV
-339 LRLTRQF
+339 VRLTKQF
-346 AEEFA
+346 ADEFA
-351 AAKRGKNLVDFHD
+351 AAKRRKNLVDFHD

-372 LVDEETEQAKK
+372 LVDEETEKAKK

-419 GRNNIFMVGDVKQSI
+419 GENNIFMVGDVKQSI

-441 PELFMQKYDSYSLEE
+441 PELFMKKYDSYSLKE
-456 SRAQRI
+456 STTQRI
-462 DLHRNFR
+462 DLHKNFR

-485 MERSLG
+485 MVRSLG
-491 NVAYDA
+491 NVEYDA
-497 KAALY
+497 EAALY

-507 PTIGKKETAEEKMEQ
+507 PVSA
-522 NSSDFTPEIL
+522 DFTPEIL
-532 LADSNDE
+532 LAGSNDE
-539 LLEDTELS
+539 LLEDTELT
-547 DRKTLEAKIVAEEI
+547 DKKTLEAKIVAEEI

-572 KATGTLRAAH
+572 KAAGTLRAAH

-626 TVLSMLRILDNP
+626 TVLSMLRLLDNP

-651 IAGLTDEELAVLRL
+651 MAGLTDEELAVLRL

-683 LEEDAQGSD
+683 YEEGGQIEISNSEEDQKQGRNAD
-692 TVDSGTE
+692 EKTE
-699 AELLNNGTEADHPT
+699 NH
-713 GKREHGEKQ
+713 
-722 NPELEQNPIEII
+722 IEIT
-734 AHQKLLEFYKKYKQL
+734 AHRKLLKFYKKYKQL

-754 DTPIHELIGIIL
+754 DTPIHELIEIIL

-771 GHYVAAMPAGSRRTA
+771 GHYVAAMPAGNRRTA

-820 VDFGEADTVGE
+820 VDFGEADMVGE

-863 QDTRSRLVLHPELG
+863 QDTRSKMVLHPELG

-921 AKEKLILTGTLKDAA
+921 AKEKLILTGTLKDAP
-936 EKLEDYRKRAEL
+936 EKLEFFRQQANL
-948 SGTMEKAL
+948 SKAADRPL
-956 PYLTR
+956 SYLTR
-961 EGAAGYLDWVLPA
+961 EGASGYLDWILPA
-974 VLSYGEKYPIRI
+974 VLSYGDKYPVRI

-991 LVLNEVKNQIEQENG
+991 LVLDEVEN
-1006 LKERRK
+1006 
-1012 AIDEAETALV
+1012 
-1022 EQLEDRFQQH
+1022 QLEQNEDLTERIEEIEAADTQLVGQLKQRFSQR

-1060 AEQEDTISA
+1060 AEQEETIPA

-1085 EEAEKGS
+1085 EESVE
-1092 ELSEVQD
+1092 Q
-1099 TGKKSENIAAQKK
+1099 
-1112 DPETASRGALRGTA
+1112 ETANRGALRGTA

-1141 VHEQMETMEKAEK
+1141 VHEQMEAMEKEEK
-1154 ITPDMR
+1154 ITADMR
-1160 ALVKEQIVADF
+1160 ALVREQTVADF

-1182 AQQAGML
+1182 AQRGGAL

-1200 EEELESYGFGAEDAG
+1200 EEELERYGFGAGA
-1215 KTACCQDSVGMDGKE
+1215 QMIE
-1230 NKENHQ
+1230 NEAQTENAQQEIMSENVSQENHM
-1236 EKHEE
+1236 HEE
-1241 KHEEK
+1241 
-1246 HQTQDLTLIQGIID
+1246 DLTLIQGIID
-1260 VFWIEKDGIVLLDYK
+1260 VFWIEDDGITVLDYK
-1275 TDRVQRAKELVD
+1275 TDRVDTAQELID
-1287 RYETQLKLYADALE
+1287 RYATQLKLYADALE
-1301 RVFSARKLKVKEI
+1301 RVFATRKLKVKEI
-1314 LIYSFSLEQLITL
+1314 LIYSFRLVKLISIE

>member
-1 MKVSWTP
+1 MGVSWTT
-8 EQQKVI
+8 EQQQVI

-39 VKMITDKDHPVD
+39 VKIITDKNHPVD

-76 EKALDEQPGD
+76 EKALDEQPGN

-127 GDEGELKLLREDVLN
+127 GDEGELKLLREDVLGR
-142 KVLEQNYEEPS
+142 VLEQNYEEPS
-153 ETFSDFVEGYAS
+153 EAFSDFVEGYAS

-190 KWLDSFEGAYRI
+190 KWLDSFVGIYRI
-202 EGREELDH
+202 ENREELDR
-210 AGWLT
+210 AEWLA
-215 PLTENIRFVL
+215 PLTQNIRFVL
-225 NDCRQLLKQ
+225 KDCEQLLKQ
-234 ALDLTLQDDGPDMY
+234 ALAVTQQDDGPDMY
-248 EKAIRSDL
+248 EKAVRSDL

-271 SEALPNLKYDRLAS
+271 SVALSDIKYDRLAS
-285 SRGFDGDVEK
+285 SRGFEGDPDK

-304 QAKDVVKKLCR
+304 QAKDVVKKLCK

-324 MIEQLTRTEPMLEEV
+324 MIEQLERTEPMLEEV
-339 LRLTRQF
+339 VRLTKQF
-346 AEEFA
+346 ADEFA
-351 AAKRGKNLVDFHD
+351 AAKRRKNLVDFHD

-372 LVDEETEQAKK
+372 LVDEETEKAKK

-419 GRNNIFMVGDVKQSI
+419 GENNIFMVGDVKQSI

-441 PELFMQKYDSYSLEE
+441 PELFMKKYDSYSLEE
-456 SRAQRI
+456 STTQRI
-462 DLHRNFR
+462 DLHKNFR

-485 MERSLG
+485 MARSLG
-491 NVAYDA
+491 NVEYDA
-497 KAALY
+497 EAALY

-507 PTIGKKETAEEKMEQ
+507 PVSA
-522 NSSDFTPEIL
+522 DFIPEIL

-539 LLEDTELS
+539 LLEDTELT
-547 DRKTLEAKIVAEEI
+547 DKKTLEAKIVAEEI
-561 KHLMKTQPVTD
+561 KHLMKTQQVTD
-572 KATGTLRAAH
+572 KAAGTLRAAH

-597 DSLVEVLNENGIPAH
+597 DSLVEVLNGNGIPAH

-626 TVLSMLRILDNP
+626 TVLSMLRLLDNP

-651 IAGLTDEELAVLRL
+651 MAGLTDEELAVLRL

-683 LEEDAQGSD
+683 YEEDGQKEISD
-692 TVDSGTE
+692 S
-699 AELLNNGTEADHPT
+699 EADRKQ
-713 GKREHGEKQ
+713 GRNADEKTE
-722 NPELEQNPIEII
+722 NHIEIT
-734 AHQKLLEFYKKYKQL
+734 AHRKLLKFYKKYKQL

-754 DTPIHELIGIIL
+754 DTPIHELIEIIL

-771 GHYVAAMPAGSRRTA
+771 GHYVAAMPAGNRRTA

-820 VDFGEADTVGE
+820 VDFGEADMVGE

-863 QDTRSRLVLHPELG
+863 QDTRSKMVLHPELG

-921 AKEKLILTGTLKDAA
+921 AKEKLILTGTLKDAP
-936 EKLEDYRKRAEL
+936 EKLEFFRQQANL
-948 SGTMEKAL
+948 SKAADRPL
-956 PYLTR
+956 SYLTR
-961 EGAAGYLDWVLPA
+961 EGASGYLDWILPA
-974 VLSYGEKYPIRI
+974 VLSYGDKYPVRI

-991 LVLNEVKNQIEQENG
+991 LVLDEVEN
-1006 LKERRK
+1006 
-1012 AIDEAETALV
+1012 
-1022 EQLEDRFQQH
+1022 QLEQNEDLTERIEEIEAADTQLVGQLKQRFSQR

-1060 AEQEDTISA
+1060 AEQEETIPA

-1085 EEAEKGS
+1085 EESVE
-1092 ELSEVQD
+1092 Q
-1099 TGKKSENIAAQKK
+1099 
-1112 DPETASRGALRGTA
+1112 ETANRGALRGTA

-1141 VHEQMETMEKAEK
+1141 VHEQMEAMEKEEK
-1154 ITPDMR
+1154 ITADMR
-1160 ALVKEQIVADF
+1160 ALVREQTVADF

-1182 AQQAGML
+1182 AQRGGAL

-1200 EEELESYGFGAEDAG
+1200 EEELERYGFGAGA
-1215 KTACCQDSVGMDGKE
+1215 QMIE
-1230 NKENHQ
+1230 NEAQTENAQQEIMSENVSQENHM
-1236 EKHEE
+1236 HEE
-1241 KHEEK
+1241 
-1246 HQTQDLTLIQGIID
+1246 DLTLIQGIID
-1260 VFWIEKDGIVLLDYK
+1260 VFWIEDDGITVLDYK
-1275 TDRVQRAKELVD
+1275 TDRVDTAQELID
-1287 RYETQLKLYADALE
+1287 RYATQLKLYADALE
-1301 RVFSARKLKVKEI
+1301 RVFATRKLKVKEI
-1314 LIYSFSLEQLITL
+1314 LIYSFRLEKLISIE

>member
-1 MKVSWTP
+1 MGVSWTT
-8 EQQKVI
+8 EQQQVI

-39 VKMITDKDHPVD
+39 VKIITDKNHPVD

-127 GDEGELKLLREDVLN
+127 GDEGELKLLREDVLG

-153 ETFSDFVEGYAS
+153 EAFSDFVEGYAS

-190 KWLDSFEGAYRI
+190 KWLDSFVGIYRI
-202 EGREELDH
+202 ENREELDR
-210 AGWLT
+210 AEWLA
-215 PLTENIRFVL
+215 PLTQNIRFVL
-225 NDCRQLLKQ
+225 KDCEQLLKQ
-234 ALDLTLQDDGPDMY
+234 ALAVTQQDDGPDMY
-248 EKAIRSDL
+248 EKAVRSDL

-271 SEALPNLKYDRLAS
+271 SVALSDIKYDRLAS
-285 SRGFDGDVEK
+285 SRGFEGDPDK

-304 QAKDVVKKLCR
+304 QAKDVVKKLCK

-324 MIEQLTRTEPMLEEV
+324 MIEQLERTEPMLEEV
-339 LRLTRQF
+339 VRLTKQF
-346 AEEFA
+346 ADEFA
-351 AAKRGKNLVDFHD
+351 AAKRRKNLVDFHD

-372 LVDEETEQAKK
+372 LVDEETEKAKK

-419 GRNNIFMVGDVKQSI
+419 GENNIFMVGDVKQSI

-441 PELFMQKYDSYSLEE
+441 PELFMKKYDSYSLKE
-456 SRAQRI
+456 STTQRI
-462 DLHRNFR
+462 DLHKNFR

-485 MERSLG
+485 MVRSLG
-491 NVAYDA
+491 NVEYDA
-497 KAALY
+497 EAALY

-507 PTIGKKETAEEKMEQ
+507 PVSA
-522 NSSDFTPEIL
+522 DFTPEIL
-532 LADSNDE
+532 LAGSNDE
-539 LLEDTELS
+539 LLEDTELT
-547 DRKTLEAKIVAEEI
+547 DKKTLEAKIVAEEI

-572 KATGTLRAAH
+572 KAAGTLRAAH

-626 TVLSMLRILDNP
+626 TVLSMLRLLDNP

-651 IAGLTDEELAVLRL
+651 MAGLTDEELAVLRL

-683 LEEDAQGSD
+683 YEEDGQKEISD
-692 TVDSGTE
+692 S
-699 AELLNNGTEADHPT
+699 EADRKQ
-713 GKREHGEKQ
+713 GRNADEKTE
-722 NPELEQNPIEII
+722 NHIEIT
-734 AHQKLLEFYKKYKQL
+734 AHRKLLKFYKKYKQL

-754 DTPIHELIGIIL
+754 DTPIHELIEIIL

-771 GHYVAAMPAGSRRTA
+771 GHYVAAMPAGNRRTA

-820 VDFGEADTVGE
+820 VDFGEADMVGE

-863 QDTRSRLVLHPELG
+863 QDTRSKMVLHPELG

-921 AKEKLILTGTLKDAA
+921 AKEKLILTGTLKDAP
-936 EKLEDYRKRAEL
+936 EKLEFFRQQANL
-948 SGTMEKAL
+948 SKAADRPL
-956 PYLTR
+956 SYLTR
-961 EGAAGYLDWVLPA
+961 EGASGYLDWILPA
-974 VLSYGEKYPIRI
+974 VLSYGDKYPVRI

-991 LVLNEVKNQIEQENG
+991 LVLDEVEN
-1006 LKERRK
+1006 
-1012 AIDEAETALV
+1012 
-1022 EQLEDRFQQH
+1022 QLEQNEDLTERIEEIEAADTQLVGQLKQRFSQR

-1060 AEQEDTISA
+1060 AEQEETIPA

-1085 EEAEKGS
+1085 EESVE
-1092 ELSEVQD
+1092 Q
-1099 TGKKSENIAAQKK
+1099 
-1112 DPETASRGALRGTA
+1112 ETANRGALRGTA

-1141 VHEQMETMEKAEK
+1141 VHEQMEAMEKEEK
-1154 ITPDMR
+1154 ITADMR
-1160 ALVKEQIVADF
+1160 ALVREQTVADF

-1182 AQQAGML
+1182 AQRGGAL

-1200 EEELESYGFGAEDAG
+1200 EEELERYGFGAGA
-1215 KTACCQDSVGMDGKE
+1215 QMIE
-1230 NKENHQ
+1230 NEAQTENAQQEIMSENVSQENHM
-1236 EKHEE
+1236 HEE
-1241 KHEEK
+1241 
-1246 HQTQDLTLIQGIID
+1246 DLTLIQGIID
-1260 VFWIEKDGIVLLDYK
+1260 VFWIEDDGITVLDYK
-1275 TDRVQRAKELVD
+1275 TDRVDTAQELID
-1287 RYETQLKLYADALE
+1287 RYATQLKLYADALE
-1301 RVFSARKLKVKEI
+1301 RVFATRKLKVKEI
-1314 LIYSFSLEQLITL
+1314 LIYSFRLVKLISIE

>member
-1 MKVSWTP
+1 MGVSWTT
-8 EQQKVI
+8 EQQQVI

-39 VKMITDKDHPVD
+39 VKIITDKNHPVD

-127 GDEGELKLLREDVLN
+127 GDEGELKLLREDVLGR
-142 KVLEQNYEEPS
+142 VLEQNYEEPS
-153 ETFSDFVEGYAS
+153 EAFSDFVEGYAS

-190 KWLDSFEGAYRI
+190 KWLDSFVGAYRI
-202 EGREELDH
+202 ETREELDR
-210 AGWLT
+210 AEWLA

-225 NDCRQLLKQ
+225 KDCEQLLKQ
-234 ALDLTLQDDGPDMY
+234 ALAITQQDDGPDMY
-248 EKAIRSDL
+248 EKAVQSDL
-256 EKYESLSKLTSFCEL
+256 EKYEGLSRLTSFCEL
-271 SEALPNLKYDRLAS
+271 SGALSDIKYDRLAS
-285 SRGFDGDVEK
+285 SRGFEGDPDK

-304 QAKDVVKKLCR
+304 QAKDVVKKLCK

-324 MIEQLTRTEPMLEEV
+324 MIEQLERTEPMLEEV
-339 LRLTRQF
+339 VRLTKQF
-346 AEEFA
+346 ADEFA
-351 AAKRGKNLVDFHD
+351 AAKRRKNLVDFHD

-372 LVDEETEQAKK
+372 LVDEETEKAKK

-419 GRNNIFMVGDVKQSI
+419 GENNIFMVGDVKQSI

-441 PELFMQKYDSYSLEE
+441 PELFMKKYDSYSLEE
-456 SRAQRI
+456 STTQRI
-462 DLHRNFR
+462 DLHKNFR

-485 MERSLG
+485 MARSLG
-491 NVAYDA
+491 NVEYDA
-497 KAALY
+497 EAALY

-507 PTIGKKETAEEKMEQ
+507 PVSA
-522 NSSDFTPEIL
+522 DFTPEIL
-532 LADSNDE
+532 LAGSNDE

-547 DRKTLEAKIVAEEI
+547 DKKTLEAKIVAEEI
-561 KHLMKTQPVTD
+561 RHLMKTQPVTD
-572 KATGTLRAAH
+572 KATGELRAAR

-597 DSLVEVLNENGIPAH
+597 DSLVEVLNGNGIPAH

-626 TVLSMLRILDNP
+626 TVLSMLRLLDNP

-651 IAGLTDEELAVLRL
+651 MAGLTDEELAVLRL

-683 LEEDAQGSD
+683 YEEDGQKEISD
-692 TVDSGTE
+692 S
-699 AELLNNGTEADHPT
+699 EADSEADQKQGRNAD
-713 GKREHGEKQ
+713 GKKEDD
-722 NPELEQNPIEII
+722 IETT
-734 AHQKLLEFYKKYKQL
+734 AHRKLLKFYKKYRQL

-754 DTPIHELIGIIL
+754 DTPIHELIEIIL

-771 GHYVAAMPAGSRRTA
+771 GHYVAAMPAGNRRTA

-820 VDFGEADTVGE
+820 VDFGEADMVGE

-863 QDTRSRLVLHPELG
+863 QDTRSKMVLHPELG

-884 GKKRIKSP
+884 GKLRIKSP

-921 AKEKLILTGTLKDAA
+921 AKEKLILTGTLKDAP
-936 EKLEDYRKRAEL
+936 EKLEFFRQQANL
-948 SGTMEKAL
+948 SKAADRPL
-956 PYLTR
+956 SYLTR
-961 EGAAGYLDWVLPA
+961 EGASGYLDWILPA
-974 VLSYGEKYPIRI
+974 VLSYGDKYPVRI

-991 LVLNEVKNQIEQENG
+991 LVLDEVEN
-1006 LKERRK
+1006 
-1012 AIDEAETALV
+1012 
-1022 EQLEDRFQQH
+1022 QLEQNEDLTERIEEIEAADTQLVGQLKQRFSQR
-1032 YPYQTDILRKNKY
+1032 YPYQVDVLRKNKY

-1051 HRAMREKFE
+1051 HRAMRERFE
-1060 AEQEDTISA
+1060 AEQEETVPA

-1085 EEAEKGS
+1085 EESVE
-1092 ELSEVQD
+1092 Q
-1099 TGKKSENIAAQKK
+1099 
-1112 DPETASRGALRGTA
+1112 ETANRGALRGTA

-1141 VHEQMETMEKAEK
+1141 VQEQMEAMEKEEK
-1154 ITPDMR
+1154 ITADMR
-1160 ALVKEQIVADF
+1160 ALVKEQTVADF

-1182 AQQAGML
+1182 AQRGGAL

-1200 EEELESYGFGAEDAG
+1200 EEELENYGFGVGSNTDSCENIYE
-1215 KTACCQDSVGMDGKE
+1215 KTDSE
-1230 NKENHQ
+1230 Q
-1236 EKHEE
+1236 EKEEQKKVRHEE
-1241 KHEEK
+1241 
-1246 HQTQDLTLIQGIID
+1246 DLTLIQGIID

-1275 TDRVQRAKELVD
+1275 TDRVQQAKELID

-1301 RVFSARKLKVKEI
+1301 RVFAARKLKVKEI

>member
-1 MKVSWTP
+1 MGVSWTT
-8 EQQKVI
+8 EQQQVI

-39 VKMITDKDHPVD
+39 VKIITDKNHPVD

-76 EKALDEQPGD
+76 EKALDEQPGN

-127 GDEGELKLLREDVLN
+127 GDEGELKLLREDVLGR
-142 KVLEQNYEEPS
+142 VLEQNYEEPS
-153 ETFSDFVEGYAS
+153 EAFSDFVEGYAS

-190 KWLDSFEGAYRI
+190 KWLDSFVGAYRI
-202 EGREELDH
+202 ETREELDR
-210 AGWLT
+210 AEWLA
-215 PLTENIRFVL
+215 PLTQNIRFVL
-225 NDCRQLLKQ
+225 KDCEQLLKQ
-234 ALDLTLQDDGPDMY
+234 ALAVTQQDDGPDMY
-248 EKAIRSDL
+248 EKAVRSDL

-271 SEALPNLKYDRLAS
+271 SVALSDIKYDRLAS
-285 SRGFDGDVEK
+285 SRGFEGDPDK

-324 MIEQLTRTEPMLEEV
+324 MIGQLERTEPMLEEV
-339 LRLTRQF
+339 VRLTKQF
-346 AEEFA
+346 ADEFA
-351 AAKRGKNLVDFHD
+351 AAKRRKNLVDFHD

-372 LVDEETEQAKK
+372 LVDEETEKAKK

-419 GRNNIFMVGDVKQSI
+419 GENNIFMVGDVKQSI

-441 PELFMQKYDSYSLEE
+441 PELFMKKYDSYSLEE
-456 SRAQRI
+456 STTQRI
-462 DLHRNFR
+462 DLHKNFR

-485 MERSLG
+485 MVRSLG
-491 NVAYDA
+491 NVEYDA
-497 KAALY
+497 EAALY

-507 PTIGKKETAEEKMEQ
+507 PAMPVQKNHAGEKAAEDEKVSGKQ
-522 NSSDFTPEIL
+522 INGFTPEIL

-539 LLEDTELS
+539 LLEDIDFS
-547 DRKTLEAKIVAEEI
+547 DKKTLEAKMVAEKI
-561 KHLMKTQPVTD
+561 RHLMKTQPVTD
-572 KATGTLRAAH
+572 KATGELRMAR

-597 DSLVEVLNENGIPAH
+597 DSLVEVLNGNGIPAH

-626 TVLSMLRILDNP
+626 TVLSMLRLLDNP

-651 IAGLTDEELAVLRL
+651 MAGLTDEELAVLRL

-683 LEEDAQGSD
+683 YEEDGQKEISD
-692 TVDSGTE
+692 S
-699 AELLNNGTEADHPT
+699 EADRKQ
-713 GKREHGEKQ
+713 GRNADEKTE
-722 NPELEQNPIEII
+722 NHIEIT
-734 AHQKLLEFYKKYKQL
+734 AHRKLLKFYKKYKQL

-754 DTPIHELIGIIL
+754 DTPIHELIEIIL

-771 GHYVAAMPAGSRRTA
+771 GHYVAAMPAGNRRTA
-786 NLNMLLEKAAAYEK
+786 NLNMLLEKATAYEK

-820 VDFGEADTVGE
+820 VDFGEADMVGE

-863 QDTRSRLVLHPELG
+863 QDTRSKMVLHPELG

-921 AKEKLILTGTLKDAA
+921 AKEKLILTGTLKDAP
-936 EKLEDYRKRAEL
+936 EKLEFFRQQA
-948 SGTMEKAL
+948 AL
-956 PYLTR
+956 YAHSSDTTAIPYLTR
-961 EGAAGYLDWVLPA
+961 ESAAGYLDWILPA
-974 VLSYGEKYPIRI
+974 VLSYGDKYPVRI

-991 LVLNEVKNQIEQENG
+991 LVLDEVEN
-1006 LKERRK
+1006 
-1012 AIDEAETALV
+1012 
-1022 EQLEDRFQQH
+1022 QLEQNEDLTERIVEIEAADTQLVGQLKQRFLQR
-1032 YPYQTDILRKNKY
+1032 YPYQVDVLRKNKY

-1051 HRAMREKFE
+1051 HRAMRERFE
-1060 AEQEDTISA
+1060 AEQEETVPA

-1085 EEAEKGS
+1085 EESVE
-1092 ELSEVQD
+1092 Q
-1099 TGKKSENIAAQKK
+1099 
-1112 DPETASRGALRGTA
+1112 ETPNRGALRGTA

-1141 VHEQMETMEKAEK
+1141 VYEQMEAMEKEEK
-1154 ITPDMR
+1154 ITADMR
-1160 ALVKEQIVADF
+1160 ALVKEQTVADF

-1182 AQQAGML
+1182 AQRGGAL

-1200 EEELESYGFGAEDAG
+1200 EEELENYGFGVGSNTDSCENIYE
-1215 KTACCQDSVGMDGKE
+1215 KTDSD
-1230 NKENHQ
+1230 Q
-1236 EKHEE
+1236 EKEEQKKVRHEE
-1241 KHEEK
+1241 
-1246 HQTQDLTLIQGIID
+1246 DLTLIQGIID

-1275 TDRVQRAKELVD
+1275 TDRVQQAKELID
-1287 RYETQLKLYADALE
+1287 RYATQLKLYADALE
-1301 RVFSARKLKVKEI
+1301 RVFAARKLKVKEI

>member
-1 MKVSWTP
+1 MGVSWTT
-8 EQQKVI
+8 EQQQVI

-39 VKMITDKDHPVD
+39 VKIITDKNHPVD

-76 EKALDEQPGD
+76 EKALDEQPED

-127 GDEGELKLLREDVLN
+127 GDEGELKLLREDVLGR
-142 KVLEQNYEEPS
+142 VLEQNYEEPS
-153 ETFSDFVEGYAS
+153 EAFSDFVEGYAS

-190 KWLDSFEGAYRI
+190 KWLDSFVGAYRI
-202 EGREELDH
+202 ENREELDR
-210 AGWLT
+210 AEWLA
-215 PLTENIRFVL
+215 PLTQNIRFVL
-225 NDCRQLLKQ
+225 KDCEQLLKQ
-234 ALDLTLQDDGPDMY
+234 ALAVTQQDDGPDMY
-248 EKAIRSDL
+248 EKAVRSDL

-271 SEALPNLKYDRLAS
+271 SVALSDIKYDRLAS
-285 SRGFDGDVEK
+285 SRGFEGDPDK

-304 QAKDVVKKLCR
+304 QAKDVVKKLCK

-324 MIEQLTRTEPMLEEV
+324 MIEQLERTEPMLEEV
-339 LRLTRQF
+339 VRLTKQF

-351 AAKRGKNLVDFHD
+351 AAKRRKNLVDFHD

-372 LVDEETEQAKK
+372 LVDEETEKAKK

-419 GRNNIFMVGDVKQSI
+419 GENNIFMVGDVKQSI

-441 PELFMQKYDSYSLEE
+441 PELFMKKYDSYSLEE
-456 SRAQRI
+456 STTQRI
-462 DLHRNFR
+462 DLHKNFR

-485 MERSLG
+485 MARSLG
-491 NVAYDA
+491 NVEYDA
-497 KAALY
+497 EAALY

-507 PTIGKKETAEEKMEQ
+507 PAMPVQENPVGEKAAEDEKVSGKQ
-522 NSSDFTPEIL
+522 INGFTPEIL

-539 LLEDTELS
+539 LLEDTDFS
-547 DRKTLEAKIVAEEI
+547 DKKTLEAKIVAEEI
-561 KHLMKTQPVTD
+561 RHLMKTQPVTD
-572 KATGTLRAAH
+572 KATGELRAAR

-597 DSLVEVLNENGIPAH
+597 DSLVEVLNGNGIPAH

-626 TVLSMLRILDNP
+626 TVLSMLRLLDNP

-651 IAGLTDEELAVLRL
+651 MAGLTDEELAVLRL

-683 LEEDAQGSD
+683 YEEDGQKEIS
-692 TVDSGTE
+692 
-699 AELLNNGTEADHPT
+699 NPEADQKQ
-713 GKREHGEKQ
+713 GKNADEK
-722 NPELEQNPIEII
+722 PENHIEST
-734 AHQKLLEFYKKYKQL
+734 AHRKLLKFYKKYRQL

-754 DTPIHELIGIIL
+754 DTPIHELIEIIL
-766 RETGY
+766 CETGY
-771 GHYVAAMPAGSRRTA
+771 GHYVAAMPAGNRRTA

-820 VDFGEADTVGE
+820 VDFGEADMVGE

-863 QDTRSRLVLHPELG
+863 QDTRSKMVLHPELG

-921 AKEKLILTGTLKDAA
+921 AKEKLILTGTLKDAP
-936 EKLEDYRKRAEL
+936 EKLEFFRQQA
-948 SGTMEKAL
+948 AL
-956 PYLTR
+956 YAHSSDTTAIPYLTR
-961 EGAAGYLDWVLPA
+961 ESAAGYLDWILPA
-974 VLSYGEKYPIRI
+974 VLSYGDKYPVRI

-991 LVLNEVKNQIEQENG
+991 LVLDEVEN
-1006 LKERRK
+1006 
-1012 AIDEAETALV
+1012 
-1022 EQLEDRFQQH
+1022 QLEQNENLTERIVEIEAADTQLVGQLKQRFSQR

-1060 AEQEDTISA
+1060 AEQEETVPA

-1085 EEAEKGS
+1085 EESVE
-1092 ELSEVQD
+1092 Q
-1099 TGKKSENIAAQKK
+1099 
-1112 DPETASRGALRGTA
+1112 ETANRGALRGTA

-1141 VHEQMETMEKAEK
+1141 VQEQMEAMEKEEK
-1154 ITPDMR
+1154 ITADMR
-1160 ALVKEQIVADF
+1160 ALVKEQTVADF

-1182 AQQAGML
+1182 AQRGGAL

-1200 EEELESYGFGAEDAG
+1200 EEELENYGFGVGSNTDSCENIYE
-1215 KTACCQDSVGMDGKE
+1215 KTDSE
-1230 NKENHQ
+1230 Q
-1236 EKHEE
+1236 EKEEQKKVRHEE
-1241 KHEEK
+1241 
-1246 HQTQDLTLIQGIID
+1246 DLTLIQGIID

-1275 TDRVQRAKELVD
+1275 TDRVQQAKELID

-1301 RVFSARKLKVKEI
+1301 RVFAARKLKVKEI

>member
-1 MKVSWTP
+1 MGVSWTT
-8 EQQKVI
+8 EQQQVI

-39 VKMITDKDHPVD
+39 VKIITDKNHPVD

-76 EKALDEQPGD
+76 EKALDEQPGN

-127 GDEGELKLLREDVLN
+127 GDEGELKLLREDVLG

-153 ETFSDFVEGYAS
+153 EAFSNFVEGYAS

-190 KWLDSFEGAYRI
+190 KWLDSFVGIYRI
-202 EGREELDH
+202 ENREELDR
-210 AGWLT
+210 AEWLA
-215 PLTENIRFVL
+215 PLTQNIRFVL
-225 NDCRQLLKQ
+225 KDCEQLLKQ
-234 ALDLTLQDDGPDMY
+234 ALAVTQQDDGPDMY
-248 EKAIRSDL
+248 EKAVRSDL

-271 SEALPNLKYDRLAS
+271 SGALSDIKYDRLAS
-285 SRGFDGDVEK
+285 SRGFEGDPDK

-304 QAKDVVKKLCR
+304 QAKDVVKKLCK

-324 MIEQLTRTEPMLEEV
+324 MIEQLERTEPMLEEV
-339 LRLTRQF
+339 VRLTKQF
-346 AEEFA
+346 ADEFA
-351 AAKRGKNLVDFHD
+351 AAKRRKNLVDFHD

-372 LVDEETEQAKK
+372 LVDEETEKAKK

-419 GRNNIFMVGDVKQSI
+419 GENNIFMVGDVKQSI

-441 PELFMQKYDSYSLEE
+441 PELFMKKYDSYSLEE
-456 SRAQRI
+456 STTQRI
-462 DLHRNFR
+462 DLHKNFR

-485 MERSLG
+485 MARSLG
-491 NVAYDA
+491 NVEYDA
-497 KAALY
+497 EAALY

-507 PTIGKKETAEEKMEQ
+507 PAMPVQENPVGEKAAEDEKVSGKQ
-522 NSSDFTPEIL
+522 INGFTPEIL

-547 DRKTLEAKIVAEEI
+547 DKKTLEAKIVAEEI
-561 KHLMKTQPVTD
+561 RHLMKTQPVTD
-572 KATGTLRAAH
+572 KATGELRAAR

-597 DSLVEVLNENGIPAH
+597 DSLVEVLNGNGIPAH

-626 TVLSMLRILDNP
+626 TVLSMLRLLDNP

-651 IAGLTDEELAVLRL
+651 MAGLTDEELAVLRL

-683 LEEDAQGSD
+683 YEEDGQKEISD
-692 TVDSGTE
+692 S
-699 AELLNNGTEADHPT
+699 EADSEADQKQ
-713 GKREHGEKQ
+713 GRNADEKTE
-722 NPELEQNPIEII
+722 NHIETT
-734 AHQKLLEFYKKYKQL
+734 AHRKLLKFYKKYRQL

-754 DTPIHELIGIIL
+754 DTPIHELIEIIL

-820 VDFGEADTVGE
+820 VDFGEADMVGE

-863 QDTRSRLVLHPELG
+863 QDTRSKMVLHPELG

-897 AIAKQIDLEN
+897 AIAKQIELEN

-936 EKLEDYRKRAEL
+936 EKVEFYRQQANL
-948 SGTMEKAL
+948 SKAADRPL
-956 PYLTR
+956 SYLTR
-961 EGAAGYLDWVLPA
+961 EGASGYLDWILPA
-974 VLSYGEKYPIRI
+974 VLSYGDKYPVRI
-986 VEAAE
+986 VGAAE
-991 LVLNEVKNQIEQENG
+991 LVLDEVEN
-1006 LKERRK
+1006 
-1012 AIDEAETALV
+1012 
-1022 EQLEDRFQQH
+1022 QLEQNEDLTERIEEIEAADTQLVGQLKQRFSQR

-1060 AEQEDTISA
+1060 AEQEETIPA

-1085 EEAEKGS
+1085 QEKITPDQNVSGQG
-1092 ELSEVQD
+1092 VQV
-1099 TGKKSENIAAQKK
+1099 N
-1112 DPETASRGALRGTA
+1112 RGALRGTA
-1126 VHRVMECYDFASEKS
+1126 VHRVMECYDFTSEKS
-1141 VHEQMETMEKAEK
+1141 VQEQMDAMEKEEK
-1154 ITPDMR
+1154 ITADMR
-1160 ALVKEQIVADF
+1160 TLVKERIVADF

-1182 AQQAGML
+1182 AQRMGAL

-1200 EEELESYGFGAEDAG
+1200 EEELENYGFGAGA
-1215 KTACCQDSVGMDGKE
+1215 QMIE
-1230 NKENHQ
+1230 NEVQTENAQQEIVLENVSRENHM
-1236 EKHEE
+1236 HEE
-1241 KHEEK
+1241 
-1246 HQTQDLTLIQGIID
+1246 DLTLIQGIID
-1260 VFWIEKDGIVLLDYK
+1260 VFWIEDDGIIVLDYK
-1275 TDRVQRAKELVD
+1275 TDRVDTAQELID
-1287 RYETQLKLYADALE
+1287 RYATQLKLYADALE
-1301 RVFSARKLKVKEI
+1301 RVFATRKLKVKEI
-1314 LIYSFSLEQLITL
+1314 LIYSFRLEKLISIE

>member
-1 MKVSWTP
+1 MGVSWTT
-8 EQQKVI
+8 EQQQVI

-39 VKMITDKDHPVD
+39 VKIITDKNHPVD

-76 EKALDEQPGD
+76 EKALDEQPGN

-127 GDEGELKLLREDVLN
+127 GDEGELKLLREDVLGR
-142 KVLEQNYEEPS
+142 VLEQNYEEPS
-153 ETFSDFVEGYAS
+153 EAFSDFVEGYAS
-165 GRTDAAL
+165 GRTDVAL

-190 KWLDSFEGAYRI
+190 KWLDSFVGAYRI
-202 EGREELDH
+202 ETREELDR
-210 AGWLT
+210 AEWLA
-215 PLTENIRFVL
+215 PLTENICFVL
-225 NDCRQLLKQ
+225 KDCEQLLKQ
-234 ALDLTLQDDGPDMY
+234 ALAITQQDDGPDMY
-248 EKAIRSDL
+248 EKAVQSDL
-256 EKYESLSKLTSFCEL
+256 EKYEGLSRLTSFCEL
-271 SEALPNLKYDRLAS
+271 SGELSDIKYDRLAS
-285 SRGFDGDVEK
+285 SRGFEGDPDK

-304 QAKDVVKKLCR
+304 QAKDVVKKLCK

-324 MIEQLTRTEPMLEEV
+324 MIEQLERTEPMLEEV
-339 LRLTRQF
+339 VRLTKQF
-346 AEEFA
+346 ADEFA
-351 AAKRGKNLVDFHD
+351 AAKRRKNLVDFHD

-372 LVDEETEQAKK
+372 LVDEETEKAKK

-419 GRNNIFMVGDVKQSI
+419 GENNIFMVGDVKQSI

-441 PELFMQKYDSYSLEE
+441 PELFMKKYDSYSLEE
-456 SRAQRI
+456 STTQRI
-462 DLHRNFR
+462 DLHKNFR

-485 MERSLG
+485 MARSLG
-491 NVAYDA
+491 NVEYDA
-497 KAALY
+497 EAALY

-507 PTIGKKETAEEKMEQ
+507 PAIEMKKTAGKEETAEEQTKQ
-522 NSSDFTPEIL
+522 SIADFTPEIL

-539 LLEDTELS
+539 LLEDTEFS
-547 DRKTLEAKIVAEEI
+547 DKKTLEAKIVAEEI
-561 KHLMKTQPVTD
+561 RHLMKTQPVTD
-572 KATGTLRAAH
+572 KATGELRAAR

-597 DSLVEVLNENGIPAH
+597 DSLVEVLNGNGIPAH

-626 TVLSMLRILDNP
+626 TVLSMLRLLDNP

-651 IAGLTDEELAVLRL
+651 MAGLTDEELAVLRL

-683 LEEDAQGSD
+683 YEEDGQKEISD
-692 TVDSGTE
+692 S
-699 AELLNNGTEADHPT
+699 EADSEADQKQGRNAD
-713 GKREHGEKQ
+713 GKKEDD
-722 NPELEQNPIEII
+722 IETT
-734 AHQKLLEFYKKYKQL
+734 AHRKLLKFYKKYRQL

-754 DTPIHELIGIIL
+754 DTPIHELIEIIL

-820 VDFGEADTVGE
+820 VDFGEADMVGE

-863 QDTRSRLVLHPELG
+863 QDTRSKMVLHPELG

-897 AIAKQIDLEN
+897 AIAKQIELEN

-936 EKLEDYRKRAEL
+936 EKVEFYRQQANL
-948 SGTMEKAL
+948 SKAADRPL
-956 PYLTR
+956 SYLTR
-961 EGAAGYLDWVLPA
+961 EGASGYLDWILPA
-974 VLSYGEKYPIRI
+974 VLSYGDKYPVRI
-986 VEAAE
+986 VGAAE
-991 LVLNEVKNQIEQENG
+991 LVLDEVEN
-1006 LKERRK
+1006 
-1012 AIDEAETALV
+1012 
-1022 EQLEDRFQQH
+1022 QLEQNEDLTERIEEIEAADTQLVGQLKQRFSQR

-1060 AEQEDTISA
+1060 AEQEETIPA

-1085 EEAEKGS
+1085 QEKITPDQNVSGQG
-1092 ELSEVQD
+1092 VQV
-1099 TGKKSENIAAQKK
+1099 N
-1112 DPETASRGALRGTA
+1112 RGALRGTA
-1126 VHRVMECYDFASEKS
+1126 VHRVMECYDFTSEKS
-1141 VHEQMETMEKAEK
+1141 VQEQMDAMEKEEK
-1154 ITPDMR
+1154 ITADMR
-1160 ALVKEQIVADF
+1160 TLVKERIVADF

-1182 AQQAGML
+1182 AQRMGAL

-1200 EEELESYGFGAEDAG
+1200 EEELENYGFGAGA
-1215 KTACCQDSVGMDGKE
+1215 QMIE
-1230 NKENHQ
+1230 NEVQTENAQQEIVLENVSRENHM
-1236 EKHEE
+1236 HEE
-1241 KHEEK
+1241 
-1246 HQTQDLTLIQGIID
+1246 DLTLIQGIID
-1260 VFWIEKDGIVLLDYK
+1260 VFWIEDDGITVLDYK
-1275 TDRVQRAKELVD
+1275 TDRVDTAQELID
-1287 RYETQLKLYADALE
+1287 RYATQLKLYADALE
-1301 RVFSARKLKVKEI
+1301 RVFATRKLKVKEI
-1314 LIYSFSLEQLITL
+1314 LIYSFRLEKLISIE